1 MYNTSQNYKNY
12 IKEPSRMFESK
23 IILGSRT
30 LNNDDVIQLKT
41 ELQQPSNGF
50 TLGSCISKSLE
61 LTLNND
67 GGAYASVGIVN
78 VSLGLKMGELIEYIP
93 QGIFNIDKVEKT
105 DYTVKVT
112 AYDNM
117 IKFETAY
124 SEKYDNP
131 TLKQVIQQLQDIT
144 GVEFDSSVTIP
155 SYTLNKLSG
164 YTCRE
169 ILGYVASLMGGNAY
183 ITREGKLTIVVPVE
197 VDYTVTSNNY
207 WDYDLEDN
215 TYKIGM
221 LTCQN
226 KLKNDAVDE
235 SDDYE
240 AIEEKNTISAGSLG
254 TDNMELTFINPWM
267 TETILNTVYNK
278 LKSFSFLGYSMK
290 WQGDLSLDVGN
301 IINVID
307 KHGVTR
313 KAFMF
318 SDKIN
323 YNGGLTQETGA
334 KGQTKSSN
342 QFSTVDSPTELDRIS
357 VKVLLAEKAIIQKA
371 NIADLT
377 AVSAKVGTLD
387 VSIATINTALINKAN
402 IDDLNATNANV
413 TNLNAQYA
421 NLSNAIINKADIA
434 DLNATNA
441 NISNLKATV
450 ADISTLVSG
459 NLTSANIHS
468 LVLTA
473 DKVTVQNGFIKNAM
487 IESLDVTKINAGT
500 LNTNKI
506 SVSSSDGGLV
516 IAGATQQF
524 KDKNGKV
531 RIQMGQDAQGNFNFI
546 LVAGDGTTTLID
558 GTGVKANAIAD
569 KLIKTNMVADQAI
582 GSQQI
587 NYSSFVT
594 GFNASTN
601 TNFINASKVAIDLT
615 GQTLDIAFN
624 NMNTTVTSVQST
636 ANTAK
641 STADTASSNANNAVS
656 TANSANTSA
665 STALNNA
672 NSALDTANT
681 AKTTATTA
689 STNASNAVNT
699 ANSANS
705 TANTANTN
713 ASTAVNTANTALST
727 ANNIQVGGRNLLID
741 TDEIKYVNVNIPTS
755 YNVFDPYST
764 YNRKTLRELGFV
776 ANDIVTIS
784 FNWDI
789 DKNGSLSEVYGNF
802 RLEWK
807 GINSSG
813 IDNQYLGLIKN
824 PVDTFSSSNT
834 SGKAIVTTQLTESV
848 LDSHTVRFR
857 IDNSV
862 IAFKVSKMKL
872 EKGNKSTDWTP
883 APEDIDQTIA
893 SVKTVTETNT
903 TSISAI
909 QGQISTLISNTT
921 ITAIDGTT
929 TQLKDAYNGTVNT
942 INSMKTTIGE
952 HTTDINANTKNI
964 TSVTSRTSTLE
975 TNLSSISATL
985 SSTKSTVDTHT
996 TQISTAN
1003 TNITTALNNASSAVS
1018 TANTANTTANSA
1030 KTTATTASTNVA
1042 TLTTTV
1048 TNTTSRVASL
1058 ELTTSGLS
1066 TRVGATETTLTNLSI
1081 GGRNFIKNSNFYI
1094 GSSYWGLTSVATVDT
1109 SFKYNSHNTLKLS
1122 RLGATTDNWYGVQ
1135 QTLSCDC
1142 SQGKI
1147 YTASCYYYIDDISKL
1162 DYGFAFEMKGKT
1174 SSGDVGIASYPTFI
1188 AATAVSKKWT
1198 KISYTFTIN
1207 RNDLTSIF
1215 AYPWIKRNGI
1225 VWFAD
1230 FKLEEGNQAT
1240 SWSPAPEDVQAYTD
1254 TQISSAKSE
1263 IKQTTDSI
1271 SQSVSNIN
1279 SSITTINNTLGNKAE
1294 KSTVESINNSVTSL
1308 NTTLS
1313 GITGRVSTLET
1324 NTTTLTTTLNNLQVG
1339 GRNLVKFSRL
1349 QDLNYYTKANP
1360 NSNLSCVVD
1369 GYLSGFGYLQISST
1383 GFTSNSWT
1391 GFTGKLTETLKEGKQ
1406 YTLSGYYYI
1415 DSSISNDNGMS
1426 IIIKNHANNKA
1437 QGGFDIPRNITDSW
1451 EYFKTTFTA
1460 HNTSYMPHYLYA
1472 HVIRNG
1478 CVRVAKLK
1486 LEEGNQDTSWTP
1498 APEDVENEITT
1509 VRETVTS
1516 NTTEISALKNSISLK
1531 VDSTTLNSYKDTVNG
1546 QINTINSSISS
1557 MQSSIDLQLDSIK
1570 SSVSKTVSTK
1580 NLINNSAFNK
1590 ELGFIN
1596 KSGTNYACR
1605 ISKKSEYTGW
1615 GYTKAPVADD
1625 NVLYIRYDKGGDNY
1639 CEFRDLYAMVKPN
1652 TKYTFSYYY
1661 TLNGPYTAPS
1671 SYLYERNASGFG
1683 KIIYTNPIIIGPDKA
1698 CSRDTWIRYSRTLT
1712 TGSDTDSIMVRFGFH
1727 SNDGSCEMLIAGLQL
1742 EESSSATDWVEGNV
1756 SNIGTVIT
1764 QSPAEVMTA
1773 FNGISQYFQISSD
1786 GAKFGNIATGD
1797 YTSMND
1803 KGLVH
1808 HIGSTGYEYMYV
1820 SGAIYCSLEIPQG
1833 GLKNYKVLYSQ
1844 CDNWNNLKELINGKI
1859 PKVYVVDKHEYPRG
1873 PNMITSSN
1881 VFIEST
1887 DETGFY
1893 VTATIKGS
1901 NVTVNSYLSNDTIL
1915 GSKITNYVSTTT
1927 TTEGTLFLRLL
1938 LLA

>member
-144 GVEFDSSVTIP
+144 GVEFDSSLTIP

-183 ITREGKLTIVVPVE
+183 ITREGKLTIVTPVE

-221 LTCQN
+221 ITCQN

-254 TDNMELTFINPWM
+254 TDNMELTFVNPWM

-473 DKVTVQNGFIKNAM
+473 DKVTVQSGFIKNAM
-487 IESLDVTKINAGT
+487 VESLVADKITSGT
-500 LNTNKI
+500 LNTNKLTI
-506 SVSSSDGGLV
+506 SSNDGGLV
-516 IAGATQQF
+516 MSNSTIQF
-524 KDKNGKV
+524 SDKDKNV
-531 RIQMGQDAQGNFNFI
+531 RVQIGQDTKGDFNFI
-546 LVAGDGTTTLID
+546 VKGTDGRTVLLDSTGLHEGAISD
-558 GTGVKANAIAD
+558 G
-569 KLIKTNMVADQAI
+569 LIKTDMIADN
-582 GSQQI
+582 SI
-587 NYSSFVT
+587 NSNKIDYSSVIS
-594 GFNASTN
+594 GLNADGSN
-601 TNFINASKVAIDLT
+601 YINASKVAIDLT

-624 NMNTTVTSVQST
+624 SVKT
-636 ANTAK
+636 I
-641 STADTASSNANNAVS
+641 AD
-656 TANSANTSA
+656 SANDKIDN
-665 STALNNA
+665 LN
-672 NSALDTANT
+672 
-681 AKTTATTA
+681 
-689 STNASNAVNT
+689 
-699 ANSANS
+699 
-705 TANTANTN
+705 
-713 ASTAVNTANTALST
+713 
-727 ANNIQVGGRNLLID
+727 VGGRNLITNSSFLYD
-741 TDEIKYVNVNIPTS
+741 KLPSTANFSMLTVNNVYFYEFTKNGYHYKATATNGAANSSRGIKINLN
-755 YNVFDPYST
+755 N
-764 YNRKTLRELGFV
+764 LGFSV
-776 ANDIVTIS
+776 GDTITISNDIKGTFGSSNRGLTVMCASSTNNTFYAFISSGTPHNTNISDWKRVSRSYTIPSNIRIETDGS
-784 FNWDI
+784 FYLYI
-789 DKNGSLSEVYGNF
+789 FFGGGTGSEVDAY
-802 RLEWK
+802 
-807 GINSSG
+807 
-813 IDNQYLGLIKN
+813 
-824 PVDTFSSSNT
+824 
-834 SGKAIVTTQLTESV
+834 
-848 LDSHTVRFR
+848 VR
-857 IDNSV
+857 NV
-862 IAFKVSKMKL
+862 KV
-872 EKGNKSTDWTP
+872 EKGNIVTDWTP
-883 APEDIDQTIA
+883 APEDIDSSI
-893 SVKTVTETNT
+893 SDIKNITETNT

-921 ITAIDGTT
+921 VTVDGKEKT
-929 TQLKDAYNGTVNT
+929 LKDAYSGTVQTVNS
-942 INSMKTTIGE
+942 INTTIGE
-952 HTTDINANTKNI
+952 HTSTINTLNGTVSSNSSKI
-964 TSVTSRTSTLE
+964 TSIQTDLNGIKTSV
-975 TNLSSISATL
+975 SSVQSDL
-985 SSTKSTVDTHT
+985 NSTKSQLSSLST
-996 TQISTAN
+996 T
-1003 TNITTALNNASSAVS
+1003 LDGFE
-1018 TANTANTTANSA
+1018 
-1030 KTTATTASTNVA
+1030 
-1042 TLTTTV
+1042 
-1048 TNTTSRVASL
+1048 SRVEVNESNL
-1058 ELTTSGLS
+1058 N
-1066 TRVGATETTLTNLSI
+1066 NLSI
-1081 GGRNFIKNSNFYI
+1081 GGRNYLINTKQTVSIIGTGDGTKEQCEFRDVYADITETGLYTFSCKTDGDFGMVNGSDTVELFLIQDKDYNKKYYHISKSILTIYFTTVGRFWLRFDINKN
-1094 GSSYWGLTSVATVDT
+1094 
-1109 SFKYNSHNTLKLS
+1109 NTTHVFSKLKLEK
-1122 RLGATTDNWYGVQ
+1122 GNKATD
-1135 QTLSCDC
+1135 
-1142 SQGKI
+1142 
-1147 YTASCYYYIDDISKL
+1147 
-1162 DYGFAFEMKGKT
+1162 
-1174 SSGDVGIASYPTFI
+1174 
-1188 AATAVSKKWT
+1188 WT
-1198 KISYTFTIN
+1198 
-1207 RNDLTSIF
+1207 
-1215 AYPWIKRNGI
+1215 
-1225 VWFAD
+1225 
-1230 FKLEEGNQAT
+1230 
-1240 SWSPAPEDVQAYTD
+1240 PAPEDIQAYTD
-1254 TQISSAKSE
+1254 TQIASAKSE

-1271 SQSVSNIN
+1271 SQSVSNISN
-1279 SSITTINNTLGNKAE
+1279 SVTTINNTLGNKAE
-1294 KSTVESINNSVTSL
+1294 KSTVENISNSVTSL
-1308 NTTLS
+1308 NTSIS

-1324 NTTTLTTTLNNLQVG
+1324 NTTTLTTKMNDLNVG
-1339 GRNLVKFSRL
+1339 GKNLILNSDFRNSVNNWSSSHNASKIIITDFSSIGTFPIDVKRCIKITSAIN
-1349 QDLNYYTKANP
+1349 QSYGYIIPYKGNYFGLESEQKYTISFYIFVPSSNIGNAEVRIYYDNSGWNGGSYFCVISERDKWVRKSLTFISDKTYASKTIVAIGLRNTPSSGGDIAYIANP
-1360 NSNLSCVVD
+1360 
-1369 GYLSGFGYLQISST
+1369 
-1383 GFTSNSWT
+1383 
-1391 GFTGKLTETLKEGKQ
+1391 
-1406 YTLSGYYYI
+1406 
-1415 DSSISNDNGMS
+1415 
-1426 IIIKNHANNKA
+1426 
-1437 QGGFDIPRNITDSW
+1437 
-1451 EYFKTTFTA
+1451 
-1460 HNTSYMPHYLYA
+1460 
-1472 HVIRNG
+1472 
-1478 CVRVAKLK
+1478 K
-1486 LEEGNQDTSWTP
+1486 LELGNIPTDWTP
-1498 APEDVENEITT
+1498 APEDVDNSITT
-1509 VRETVTS
+1509 VQETVTS

-1546 QINTINSSISS
+1546 QINTINSSITS

-1915 GSKITNYVSTTT
+1915 GSKITNIVSTTT

>member
-183 ITREGKLTIVVPVE
+183 ITREGKLTIVTPVE

-254 TDNMELTFINPWM
+254 SDNMELTFVNPWM

-473 DKVTVQNGFIKNAM
+473 DKVTVQSGFIKNAM
-487 IESLDVTKINAGT
+487 VESLVADKITSGT
-500 LNTNKI
+500 LNTNKLNI
-506 SVSSSDGGLV
+506 ASNDGGLV
-516 IAGATQQF
+516 LANNTIQF
-524 KDKNGKV
+524 SDKDKNV
-531 RIQMGQDAQGNFNFI
+531 RVQIGQDTKGDFNFI
-546 LVAGDGTTTLID
+546 VKGTDGRTVLLDSTGLHEGAISD
-558 GTGVKANAIAD
+558 G
-569 KLIKTNMVADQAI
+569 LIKTDMIADN
-582 GSQQI
+582 SI
-587 NYSSFVT
+587 NSNKIDYSSVIS
-594 GFNASTN
+594 GLNADGSN
-601 TNFINASKVAIDLT
+601 YINASKVAIDLT

-624 NMNTTVTSVQST
+624 SVKTIADS
-636 ANTAK
+636 ANDKIDNLNVGGVNLFTGTKDFSGTWKDK
-641 STADTASSNANNAVS
+641 SFWTIDGTKYKNFVVMKSSNQWMG
-656 TANSANTSA
+656 
-665 STALNNA
+665 
-672 NSALDTANT
+672 
-681 AKTTATTA
+681 
-689 STNASNAVNT
+689 
-699 ANSANS
+699 
-705 TANTANTN
+705 
-713 ASTAVNTANTALST
+713 LS
-727 ANNIQVGGRNLLID
+727 QFVPFVKG
-741 TDEIKYVNVNIPTS
+741 EKYVLSAYVKCDTGAGVYFYSSEGSVVPSTDNGTKLIGATDDATS
-755 YNVFDPYST
+755 W
-764 YNRKTLRELGFV
+764 RKIYQAF
-776 ANDIVTIS
+776 TITSDGS
-784 FNWDI
+784 F
-789 DKNGSLSEVYGNF
+789 
-802 RLEWK
+802 R
-807 GINSSG
+807 
-813 IDNQYLGLIKN
+813 
-824 PVDTFSSSNT
+824 P
-834 SGKAIVTTQLTESV
+834 
-848 LDSHTVRFR
+848 RFE
-857 IDNSV
+857 NSV
-862 IAFKVSKMKL
+862 DGKMFYICGLKL
-872 EKGNKSTDWTP
+872 EKGNIATDWTP
-883 APEDIDQTIA
+883 APEDIENSISD
-893 SVKTVTETNT
+893 VKSITETNT

-921 ITAIDGTT
+921 VTVDGKEKT
-929 TQLKDAYNGTVNT
+929 LKDAYSGTVQTVNS
-942 INSMKTTIGE
+942 INTTIGE
-952 HTTDINANTKNI
+952 HTSTLNTLNGTVSSNTSKI
-964 TSVTSRTSTLE
+964 TSIQTDLNGVKTSV
-975 TNLSSISATL
+975 SSVQSDL
-985 SSTKSTVDTHT
+985 NSTKSQLSSLST
-996 TQISTAN
+996 TLDGFESRVETTEST
-1003 TNITTALNNASSAVS
+1003 LNNLSVGGKNLLLNSDNGYLDDLGIFDFLSVTYSITDDGWKRMLISNQLSDREIVQNKWVKISEIGYYTESIYVRTDGMITSAS
-1018 TANTANTTANSA
+1018 
-1030 KTTATTASTNVA
+1030 
-1042 TLTTTV
+1042 
-1048 TNTTSRVASL
+1048 
-1058 ELTTSGLS
+1058 
-1066 TRVGATETTLTNLSI
+1066 
-1081 GGRNFIKNSNFYI
+1081 F
-1094 GSSYWGLTSVATVDT
+1094 
-1109 SFKYNSHNTLKLS
+1109 SF
-1122 RLGATTDNWYGVQ
+1122 
-1135 QTLSCDC
+1135 
-1142 SQGKI
+1142 
-1147 YTASCYYYIDDISKL
+1147 
-1162 DYGFAFEMKGKT
+1162 FT
-1174 SSGDVGIASYPTFI
+1174 SSGHDYAVATIKSCGNGVYRLYASKNINVLDKNIRVVDLARVT
-1188 AATAVSKKWT
+1188 
-1198 KISYTFTIN
+1198 TIN
-1207 RNDLTSIF
+1207 ATYL
-1215 AYPWIKRNGI
+1215 
-1225 VWFAD
+1225 D
-1230 FKLEEGNQAT
+1230 FKYPKFEKGSIPT
-1240 SWSPAPEDVQAYTD
+1240 DWTPAPEDVESYTD

-1279 SSITTINNTLGNKAE
+1279 SSITTINSTLGNKAE
-1294 KSTVESINNSVTSL
+1294 KSTVESISNSVTSL
-1308 NTTLS
+1308 DTTLS

-1339 GRNLVKFSRL
+1339 GRNLLRGTRDFKIDSNRINGYGTTLYTITKDEKEDCYVAHYEATGNTSDIWGAFASSLISKDVIGTNKFTISMELKVDSASEWDRQYPFSL
-1349 QDLNYYTKANP
+1349 ELY
-1360 NSNLSCVVD
+1360 NSNKSRIGWTDIHISNLTT
-1369 GYLSGFGYLQISST
+1369 SST
-1383 GFTSNSWT
+1383 LTNGTWITISFTYSLNNNYAWS
-1391 GFTGKLTETLKEGKQ
+1391 
-1406 YTLSGYYYI
+1406 SGA
-1415 DSSISNDNGMS
+1415 S
-1426 IIIKNHANNKA
+1426 
-1437 QGGFDIPRNITDSW
+1437 ITDVKYVGITLRLTRNGSI
-1451 EYFKTTFTA
+1451 YFKK
-1460 HNTSYMPHYLYA
+1460 
-1472 HVIRNG
+1472 
-1478 CVRVAKLK
+1478 CK
-1486 LEEGNQDTSWTP
+1486 LEKGSIPTDWTP

-1509 VRETVTS
+1509 VQETVTS

-1557 MQSSIDLQLDSIK
+1557 MQSSIDLQLGSIT
-1570 SSVSKTVSTK
+1570 SSVSQLKGDNLLKNNYFEQNYNGWGIRNNSTYFSLAIDSDNTFNESNSLRVGCTAVGGSNYNELVISLKQSLSVSTTY
-1580 NLINNSAFNK
+1580 IISF
-1590 ELGFIN
+1590 
-1596 KSGTNYACR
+1596 YA
-1605 ISKKSEYTGW
+1605 KAKSEMTLYFRA
-1615 GYTKAPVADD
+1615 GYGSYVTTKGITVGTEWKQYSTTITTSSSNADAYIYWYLGSIGT
-1625 NVLYIRYDKGGDNY
+1625 LYINSPRVTG
-1639 CEFRDLYAMVKPN
+1639 N
-1652 TKYTFSYYY
+1652 T
-1661 TLNGPYTAPS
+1661 
-1671 SYLYERNASGFG
+1671 
-1683 KIIYTNPIIIGPDKA
+1683 
-1698 CSRDTWIRYSRTLT
+1698 
-1712 TGSDTDSIMVRFGFH
+1712 
-1727 SNDGSCEMLIAGLQL
+1727 
-1742 EESSSATDWVEGNV
+1742 
-1756 SNIGTVIT
+1756 IGTIIT
-1764 QSPAEVMTA
+1764 QSPTEVMTA
-1773 FNGISQYFQISSD
+1773 FNGISKYFEVSSG

-1803 KGLVH
+1803 KGLIH
-1808 HIGSTGYEYMYV
+1808 HVGGSEYEYVYLTYTQPITAV
-1820 SGAIYCSLEIPQG
+1820 LVNSSDWQYFTIEYQDTLKTLLNGRIPKQIIFSGADTSPDDTSSYFEVYCKTYVIVTEITANNFTVKIKGRSRLVAPSYTVSNNQIFLKFKTYYG
-1833 GLKNYKVLYSQ
+1833 GLFSA
-1844 CDNWNNLKELINGKI
+1844 DAII
-1859 PKVYVVDKHEYPRG
+1859 
-1873 PNMITSSN
+1873 I
-1881 VFIEST
+1881 
-1887 DETGFY
+1887 
-1893 VTATIKGS
+1893 A
-1901 NVTVNSYLSNDTIL
+1901 
-1915 GSKITNYVSTTT
+1915 
-1927 TTEGTLFLRLL
+1927 
-1938 LLA
+1938 

>member
-183 ITREGKLTIVVPVE
+183 ITREGKLTIVTPVE

-221 LTCQN
+221 ITCQN

-254 TDNMELTFINPWM
+254 TDNMEITFVNPWM

-313 KAFMF
+313 KALIF
-318 SDKIN
+318 SDKLN
-323 YNGGLTQETGA
+323 YNGGLTQESGA

-371 NIADLT
+371 NIADLN

-487 IESLDVTKINAGT
+487 VESLVADKITSGT
-500 LNTNKI
+500 LNTNKLNI
-506 SVSSSDGGLV
+506 ASNDGGLV
-516 IAGATQQF
+516 LANNTIQF
-524 KDKNGKV
+524 SDKDKNV
-531 RIQMGQDAQGNFNFI
+531 RVQIGQDTKGDFNFI
-546 LVAGDGTTTLID
+546 VKGTDGRTVLLDSTGLHEGAISD
-558 GTGVKANAIAD
+558 G
-569 KLIKTNMVADQAI
+569 LIKTDMIADN
-582 GSQQI
+582 SI
-587 NYSSFVT
+587 NSNKIDYSSVIS
-594 GFNASTN
+594 GLNADGSN
-601 TNFINASKVAIDLT
+601 YINASKVAIDLT

-624 NMNTTVTSVQST
+624 SIKTI
-636 ANTAK
+636 
-641 STADTASSNANNAVS
+641 
-656 TANSANTSA
+656 ANSANDKIDN
-665 STALNNA
+665 LN
-672 NSALDTANT
+672 
-681 AKTTATTA
+681 
-689 STNASNAVNT
+689 
-699 ANSANS
+699 
-705 TANTANTN
+705 
-713 ASTAVNTANTALST
+713 
-727 ANNIQVGGRNLLID
+727 VGGVNLFTGTKDFSGTWKDKSFWTID
-741 TDEIKYVNVNIPTS
+741 GTKYKNFVVMKSSNQWMGLSQFVPFVKGEKYVISAYVKCDTGAGVYFYSSEGSVVPSTDNGTKLIGATDDATS
-755 YNVFDPYST
+755 W
-764 YNRKTLRELGFV
+764 RKIYQAF
-776 ANDIVTIS
+776 TITSDGS
-784 FNWDI
+784 F
-789 DKNGSLSEVYGNF
+789 
-802 RLEWK
+802 R
-807 GINSSG
+807 
-813 IDNQYLGLIKN
+813 
-824 PVDTFSSSNT
+824 P
-834 SGKAIVTTQLTESV
+834 
-848 LDSHTVRFR
+848 RFE
-857 IDNSV
+857 NSV
-862 IAFKVSKMKL
+862 DGKMFYICGLKL
-872 EKGNKSTDWTP
+872 EKGNIATDWTP
-883 APEDIDQTIA
+883 APEDIENSISD
-893 SVKTVTETNT
+893 VKSITETNT

-921 ITAIDGTT
+921 VTVGGKEKT
-929 TQLKDAYNGTVNT
+929 LKDAYSGTVQTVNS
-942 INSMKTTIGE
+942 INTTIGE
-952 HTTDINANTKNI
+952 HTSTLNTLNGTVSSNTSKI
-964 TSVTSRTSTLE
+964 TSIQTDLNGVKTSVSSVQSDLNSTKSQ
-975 TNLSSISATL
+975 LSSL
-985 SSTKSTVDTHT
+985 SSTLDGFE
-996 TQISTAN
+996 
-1003 TNITTALNNASSAVS
+1003 
-1018 TANTANTTANSA
+1018 
-1030 KTTATTASTNVA
+1030 
-1042 TLTTTV
+1042 
-1048 TNTTSRVASL
+1048 SRV
-1058 ELTTSGLS
+1058 E
-1066 TRVGATETTLTNLSI
+1066 ATESNFNNLSI
-1081 GGRNFIKNSNFYI
+1081 GGRNLLKNTAYRNDITGTYNRGTYHIISRDTTNSYNCNNSLKIECKIASMSGSQDIWQYLYDVVIVDMNVLVSFYI
-1094 GSSYWGLTSVATVDT
+1094 KGSIASSGWIRFGGGGSSGGIKTFSI
-1109 SFKYNSHNTLKLS
+1109 
-1122 RLGATTDNWYGVQ
+1122 TTDWKFVTVNLGKVTMTGTKGNVELIYGFN
-1135 QTLSCDC
+1135 SI
-1142 SQGKI
+1142 GI
-1147 YTASCYYYIDDISKL
+1147 YYINS
-1162 DYGFAFEMKGKT
+1162 M
-1174 SSGDVGIASYPTFI
+1174 
-1188 AATAVSKKWT
+1188 
-1198 KISYTFTIN
+1198 
-1207 RNDLTSIF
+1207 
-1215 AYPWIKRNGI
+1215 
-1225 VWFAD
+1225 
-1230 FKLEEGNQAT
+1230 KLEYGTKAT
-1240 SWSPAPEDVQAYTD
+1240 DWTPAPEDIETYTD

-1279 SSITTINNTLGNKAE
+1279 SSITTINSTLGNKAE
-1294 KSTVESINNSVTSL
+1294 KSTVESISNSVTSL
-1308 NTTLS
+1308 DTTLN
-1313 GITGRVSTLET
+1313 GITGRVSSLET
-1324 NTTTLTTTLNNLQVG
+1324 NTTTLTTKLNNLNVG
-1339 GRNLVKFSRL
+1339 GRNLITNSSFLYYKLPETANFFMYTVNNVYFYEFTKNGYHYKATATNGAVNSSRGIRV
-1349 QDLNYYTKANP
+1349 
-1360 NSNLSCVVD
+1360 NSNNIGVNVGDTISISFD
-1369 GYLSGFGYLQISST
+1369 IKGTFGI
-1383 GFTSNSWT
+1383 SNSGICIMCATTTNSNFYASVNFGKPHDTNISDWKRVSRN
-1391 GFTGKLTETLKEGKQ
+1391 FT
-1406 YTLSGYYYI
+1406 I
-1415 DSSISNDNGMS
+1415 PNN
-1426 IIIKNHANNKA
+1426 IKIEAD
-1437 QGGFDIPRNITDSW
+1437 GSF
-1451 EYFKTTFTA
+1451 
-1460 HNTSYMPHYLYA
+1460 YLYIFFGGGTGSE
-1472 HVIRNG
+1472 VDVYVRN
-1478 CVRVAKLK
+1478 VKVEK
-1486 LEEGNQDTSWTP
+1486 GNIATDWTP

-1509 VRETVTS
+1509 VQETVTS

-1615 GYTKAPVADD
+1615 GYVNAPVADD

-1639 CEFRDLYAMVKPN
+1639 CEFRDLYGMVKPN

-1661 TLNGPYTAPS
+1661 TLNGPYTTPS
-1671 SYLYERNASGFG
+1671 SFLYERNASGFG
-1683 KIIYTNPIIIGPDKA
+1683 KINYTNPIIIGPDKV
-1698 CSRDTWIRYSRTLT
+1698 CNRNTWIRYSKTFT
-1712 TGSDTDSIMVRFGFH
+1712 TGADTESLMVRFGFH
-1727 SNDGSCEMLIAGLQL
+1727 SNEGSCEMLIAGLQL

-1764 QSPAEVMTA
+1764 QSPTEVMTA
-1773 FNGISQYFQISSD
+1773 FNGISKYFEVSSG

-1803 KGLVH
+1803 KGLIH
-1808 HIGSTGYEYMYV
+1808 HVGGSEYEYVYLTYTQPITAV
-1820 SGAIYCSLEIPQG
+1820 LVNSSDWQYFTIEYQDTLKTLLNGRIPKQIIFSGADTSPDDTSSYFEVYCKTYVIVTEITANNFTVKIKGRSRLVAPSYTVSNNQIFLKFKTYYG
-1833 GLKNYKVLYSQ
+1833 GLFSA
-1844 CDNWNNLKELINGKI
+1844 DAII
-1859 PKVYVVDKHEYPRG
+1859 
-1873 PNMITSSN
+1873 I
-1881 VFIEST
+1881 
-1887 DETGFY
+1887 
-1893 VTATIKGS
+1893 A
-1901 NVTVNSYLSNDTIL
+1901 
-1915 GSKITNYVSTTT
+1915 
-1927 TTEGTLFLRLL
+1927 
-1938 LLA
+1938 

>member
-183 ITREGKLTIVVPVE
+183 ITREGKFTIATPVE

-240 AIEEKNTISAGSLG
+240 AIEEKNTISTGSLG
-254 TDNMELTFINPWM
+254 IDNMELTFVNPWM

-313 KAFMF
+313 KALIS
-318 SDKIN
+318 SDKLN
-323 YNGGLTQETGA
+323 YNGGLTQESGA

-377 AVSAKVGTLD
+377 AVSARVGTLD

-487 IESLDVTKINAGT
+487 VESLVADKITSGT
-500 LNTNKI
+500 LNTNKLTI
-506 SVSSSDGGLV
+506 SSNDGGLV
-516 IAGATQQF
+516 MSNSTIQF
-524 KDKNGKV
+524 SDKDKNV
-531 RIQMGQDAQGNFNFI
+531 RVQIGQDTKGDFNFI
-546 LVAGDGTTTLID
+546 VKGTDGRTVLLDSTGLHEGAISD
-558 GTGVKANAIAD
+558 G
-569 KLIKTNMVADQAI
+569 LIKTDMIADN
-582 GSQQI
+582 SI
-587 NYSSFVT
+587 NSNKIDYSSVIS
-594 GFNASTN
+594 GLNADGSN
-601 TNFINASKVAIDLT
+601 YINASKVAIDLT
-615 GQTLDIAFN
+615 RQTLDIAFN
-624 NMNTTVTSVQST
+624 SVKT
-636 ANTAK
+636 I
-641 STADTASSNANNAVS
+641 AD
-656 TANSANTSA
+656 SANDKIDN
-665 STALNNA
+665 LN
-672 NSALDTANT
+672 
-681 AKTTATTA
+681 
-689 STNASNAVNT
+689 
-699 ANSANS
+699 
-705 TANTANTN
+705 
-713 ASTAVNTANTALST
+713 
-727 ANNIQVGGRNLLID
+727 VGGRNLLLNSAVTNILAPWLGSHGSKITRL
-741 TDEIKYVNVNIPTS
+741 TDSTSEI
-755 YNVFDPYST
+755 
-764 YNRKTLRELGFV
+764 
-776 ANDIVTIS
+776 
-784 FNWDI
+784 
-789 DKNGSLSEVYGNF
+789 
-802 RLEWK
+802 
-807 GINSSG
+807 
-813 IDNQYLGLIKN
+813 GLPIGATNCIKN
-824 PVDTFSSSNT
+824 SLINGQVF
-834 SGKAIVTTQLTESV
+834 GFTTQELILLLNTEY
-848 LDSHTVRFR
+848 TVSFWVYAPKETVGNVGVYIYYSNEGWQGITGTSTIVRDKWVKVTASFKTNATYPNT
-857 IDNSV
+857 I
-862 IAFKVSKMKL
+862 IAVGVSKGQYGDFTYSALGKL
-872 EKGNKSTDWTP
+872 EQGNIVTDWTP
-883 APEDIDQTIA
+883 APEDIENSISD
-893 SVKTVTETNT
+893 VKSLTETNT

-921 ITAIDGTT
+921 VTVDGKEKT
-929 TQLKDAYNGTVNT
+929 LKDAYSGTVQTVNS
-942 INSMKTTIGE
+942 INTTIGE
-952 HTTDINANTKNI
+952 HTSTLNTLNGTVSSNSSKITSIQTDLNGIKTSVSSVQSDLNSTKNQ
-964 TSVTSRTSTLE
+964 
-975 TNLSSISATL
+975 LSSL
-985 SSTKSTVDTHT
+985 ST
-996 TQISTAN
+996 TIDGFQ
-1003 TNITTALNNASSAVS
+1003 
-1018 TANTANTTANSA
+1018 
-1030 KTTATTASTNVA
+1030 
-1042 TLTTTV
+1042 
-1048 TNTTSRVASL
+1048 SRV
-1058 ELTTSGLS
+1058 ES
-1066 TRVGATETTLTNLSI
+1066 TESNLNNLSI
-1081 GGRNFIKNSNFYI
+1081 GGRNYLINTKQTVCIIGTGDGTKEQCEFRDVYADITETGLYTFSCKTDGDFGMVNGSDTVELFLIQDKDYNKKYYNISKSILTIYFTTVGRFWLRFDINKN
-1094 GSSYWGLTSVATVDT
+1094 
-1109 SFKYNSHNTLKLS
+1109 NTTHVFSKLKLEK
-1122 RLGATTDNWYGVQ
+1122 GNKATD
-1135 QTLSCDC
+1135 
-1142 SQGKI
+1142 
-1147 YTASCYYYIDDISKL
+1147 
-1162 DYGFAFEMKGKT
+1162 
-1174 SSGDVGIASYPTFI
+1174 
-1188 AATAVSKKWT
+1188 WT
-1198 KISYTFTIN
+1198 
-1207 RNDLTSIF
+1207 
-1215 AYPWIKRNGI
+1215 
-1225 VWFAD
+1225 
-1230 FKLEEGNQAT
+1230 
-1240 SWSPAPEDVQAYTD
+1240 PAPEDIETYTD
-1254 TQISSAKSE
+1254 TQISSAKTE

-1271 SQSVSNIN
+1271 SQSVSSIN
-1279 SSITTINNTLGNKAE
+1279 SNITTINNTLGNKAE
-1294 KSTVESINNSVTSL
+1294 KSTVESISNSVTSL
-1308 NTTLS
+1308 NTTLN
-1313 GITGRVSTLET
+1313 GITGRVSSLET
-1324 NTTTLTTTLNNLQVG
+1324 NTKTLTTKLNNLNVG
-1339 GRNLVKFSRL
+1339 GRNLITDSSFLYDALPKTANFALLTVNNISFYEFTKNGLHYKAIATNGALNSSRGIRV
-1349 QDLNYYTKANP
+1349 
-1360 NSNLSCVVD
+1360 NSNNIGVNVGD
-1369 GYLSGFGYLQISST
+1369 TIT
-1383 GFTSNSWT
+1383 
-1391 GFTGKLTETLKEGKQ
+1391 
-1406 YTLSGYYYI
+1406 
-1415 DSSISNDNGMS
+1415 ISNDIKGTFGSSNNGLTVMCAS
-1426 IIIKNHANNKA
+1426 TTSANFWAIQSPSTPHDTNISNWKRVSRNFTIPNNIKIEAD
-1437 QGGFDIPRNITDSW
+1437 GSF
-1451 EYFKTTFTA
+1451 
-1460 HNTSYMPHYLYA
+1460 YLYIFFGGGTGSE
-1472 HVIRNG
+1472 VDVYVRNVKIEKG
-1478 CVRVAKLK
+1478 DIAT
-1486 LEEGNQDTSWTP
+1486 DWTP
-1498 APEDVENEITT
+1498 APEDIDNSITT
-1509 VRETVTS
+1509 VQETVTS

-1546 QINTINSSISS
+1546 QINTINSSITS

-1615 GYTKAPVADD
+1615 GYVNAPVADD

-1639 CEFRDLYAMVKPN
+1639 CEFRDLYGMVKPN

-1661 TLNGPYTAPS
+1661 TLNGPYTTPS
-1671 SYLYERNASGFG
+1671 SFLYERNASGFG
-1683 KIIYTNPIIIGPDKA
+1683 KINFTNPIIIGPDKV
-1698 CSRDTWIRYSRTLT
+1698 CNRNTWIRYSKTFT
-1712 TGSDTDSIMVRFGFH
+1712 TGADTESLMVRFGFH
-1727 SNDGSCEMLIAGLQL
+1727 SNEGSCEMLIAGLQL

-1764 QSPAEVMTA
+1764 QSPTAVKTA
-1773 FNGISQYFQISSD
+1773 FNGISQYFEVSES

-1803 KGLVH
+1803 KGLIH
-1808 HIGSTGYEYMYV
+1808 HVGGSEYEYVYLTYTQPITAV
-1820 SGAIYCSLEIPQG
+1820 LVNSSDWQYFTIEYQDTLKTLLNGRIPKQIIFSGADTSPDDTSSYFEVYCKTYVIVTEITANNFTVKIKGRSRLVAPSYTVSNNQIFLKFKTYYG
-1833 GLKNYKVLYSQ
+1833 GLFSA
-1844 CDNWNNLKELINGKI
+1844 DAII
-1859 PKVYVVDKHEYPRG
+1859 
-1873 PNMITSSN
+1873 I
-1881 VFIEST
+1881 
-1887 DETGFY
+1887 
-1893 VTATIKGS
+1893 A
-1901 NVTVNSYLSNDTIL
+1901 
-1915 GSKITNYVSTTT
+1915 
-1927 TTEGTLFLRLL
+1927 
-1938 LLA
+1938 

>member
-183 ITREGKLTIVVPVE
+183 ITREGKLTIVTPVE

-254 TDNMELTFINPWM
+254 SDNMELTFVNPWM

-487 IESLDVTKINAGT
+487 VESLVADKITSGT
-500 LNTNKI
+500 LNTNKLNI
-506 SVSSSDGGLV
+506 ASNDGGLV
-516 IAGATQQF
+516 LANNTIQF
-524 KDKNGKV
+524 SDKDKNV
-531 RIQMGQDAQGNFNFI
+531 RVQIGQDTKGDFNFI
-546 LVAGDGTTTLID
+546 VKGTDGRTVLLDSTGLHEGAISD
-558 GTGVKANAIAD
+558 G
-569 KLIKTNMVADQAI
+569 LIKTDMIADN
-582 GSQQI
+582 SI
-587 NYSSFVT
+587 NSNKIDYSSVIS
-594 GFNASTN
+594 GLNADGSN
-601 TNFINASKVAIDLT
+601 YINASKVAIDLT

-624 NMNTTVTSVQST
+624 SVKT
-636 ANTAK
+636 I
-641 STADTASSNANNAVS
+641 
-656 TANSANTSA
+656 ANSAN
-665 STALNNA
+665 
-672 NSALDTANT
+672 
-681 AKTTATTA
+681 
-689 STNASNAVNT
+689 
-699 ANSANS
+699 
-705 TANTANTN
+705 
-713 ASTAVNTANTALST
+713 
-727 ANNIQVGGRNLLID
+727 
-741 TDEIKYVNVNIPTS
+741 
-755 YNVFDPYST
+755 
-764 YNRKTLRELGFV
+764 
-776 ANDIVTIS
+776 
-784 FNWDI
+784 
-789 DKNGSLSEVYGNF
+789 DK
-802 RLEWK
+802 
-807 GINSSG
+807 
-813 IDNQYLGLIKN
+813 IDN
-824 PVDTFSSSNT
+824 
-834 SGKAIVTTQLTESV
+834 
-848 LDSHTVRFR
+848 
-857 IDNSV
+857 
-862 IAFKVSKMKL
+862 
-872 EKGNKSTDWTP
+872 
-883 APEDIDQTIA
+883 
-893 SVKTVTETNT
+893 
-903 TSISAI
+903 
-909 QGQISTLISNTT
+909 
-921 ITAIDGTT
+921 
-929 TQLKDAYNGTVNT
+929 
-942 INSMKTTIGE
+942 
-952 HTTDINANTKNI
+952 
-964 TSVTSRTSTLE
+964 
-975 TNLSSISATL
+975 
-985 SSTKSTVDTHT
+985 
-996 TQISTAN
+996 
-1003 TNITTALNNASSAVS
+1003 LN
-1018 TANTANTTANSA
+1018 
-1030 KTTATTASTNVA
+1030 
-1042 TLTTTV
+1042 
-1048 TNTTSRVASL
+1048 
-1058 ELTTSGLS
+1058 
-1066 TRVGATETTLTNLSI
+1066 
-1081 GGRNFIKNSNFYI
+1081 
-1094 GSSYWGLTSVATVDT
+1094 
-1109 SFKYNSHNTLKLS
+1109 
-1122 RLGATTDNWYGVQ
+1122 
-1135 QTLSCDC
+1135 
-1142 SQGKI
+1142 
-1147 YTASCYYYIDDISKL
+1147 
-1162 DYGFAFEMKGKT
+1162 
-1174 SSGDVGIASYPTFI
+1174 
-1188 AATAVSKKWT
+1188 
-1198 KISYTFTIN
+1198 
-1207 RNDLTSIF
+1207 
-1215 AYPWIKRNGI
+1215 
-1225 VWFAD
+1225 
-1230 FKLEEGNQAT
+1230 
-1240 SWSPAPEDVQAYTD
+1240 
-1254 TQISSAKSE
+1254 
-1263 IKQTTDSI
+1263 
-1271 SQSVSNIN
+1271 
-1279 SSITTINNTLGNKAE
+1279 
-1294 KSTVESINNSVTSL
+1294 
-1308 NTTLS
+1308 
-1313 GITGRVSTLET
+1313 
-1324 NTTTLTTTLNNLQVG
+1324 VG

-1360 NSNLSCVVD
+1360 NSNFSCVVD

-1383 GFTSNSWT
+1383 GFTSNTWT

-1426 IIIKNHANNKA
+1426 IIIKNHANNKV

-1472 HVIRNG
+1472 YVIRNG

-1498 APEDVENEITT
+1498 APEDVDSSISDIKTITETNTTSISAIQGQISTLISNTTVTVDGKEKTLKDAYSGTVQTVNSINTTIGEHTSTINTLNGTVSSNSSKITSIQTDLNGVKTSVSSVQSDLNSTKSQLSSLSTTLDGFESRVEATESNLNSLSIGGRNYLINTKQTVSIIGTGDGTKEQCEFRDVYADITETGLYTFSCKTDGDFGMVNGSDTVELFLIQDKDYNKKYYHISKSILTIYFTTVGRFWLRFDINKNNTTHVFSKLKLEKGNKATDWTPAPEDVEAYTDTQISSAKTEIKQTTDSISQSVSNINSSITTINSTLGNKAEKSTVESINNSVTSLNTTLNGITGRVSSLETNTTTLTTTINNLSVGGRNLVLNSAPKTNNWSWAGLSGTRSLVADTVAPYGYVMKATFSAVGTSGGGMYKVPKEKLTVGTKYSWSVWLKSSKSMTIEVGMEQGGIKYCAVTTSWQKFTHTFVAADKSNYAFVMYAKGSIASGDYYFAHSIKVEEGTMSTDWTPAPEDVENEITT
-1509 VRETVTS
+1509 VQETVTS

-1570 SSVSKTVSTK
+1570 SSVSKTISTK

-1596 KSGTNYACR
+1596 KTGTNYACR

-1615 GYTKAPVADD
+1615 GYVNAPVADD

-1639 CEFRDLYAMVKPN
+1639 CEFRDLYGMVKPN

-1661 TLNGPYTAPS
+1661 TLNGPYTTPS
-1671 SYLYERNASGFG
+1671 SFLYERNASGFG
-1683 KIIYTNPIIIGPDKA
+1683 KINYTNPIIIGPDKV
-1698 CSRDTWIRYSRTLT
+1698 CNRNTWIRYSKTFT
-1712 TGSDTDSIMVRFGFH
+1712 TGADTESLMVRFGFH

-1764 QSPAEVMTA
+1764 QSPTAVKTA
-1773 FNGISQYFQISSD
+1773 FNGISQYFEVSES
-1786 GAKFGNIATGD
+1786 GAKFGNIATGNYTLFDDNGLRHYVNSREMNYLYVVHYFEFTVKLKEKTIALNDAQKAVGKTLSPASVPNLSFNEFAD
-1797 YTSMND
+1797 YYTIEFD
-1803 KGLVH
+1803 D
-1808 HIGSTGYEYMYV
+1808 E
-1820 SGAIYCSLEIPQG
+1820 
-1833 GLKNYKVLYSQ
+1833 
-1844 CDNWNNLKELINGKI
+1844 LKELLNG
-1859 PKVYVVDKHEYPRG
+1859 YPARKLV
-1873 PNMITSSN
+1873 NITYGYSGSFSDSLSSGEQLYGSSN
-1881 VFIEST
+1881 YKWEFVSAT
-1887 DETGFY
+1887 SNS
-1893 VTATIKGS
+1893 ATIKAGRCDKVFYVETDKLGNKWYTAQRNVCGS
-1901 NVTVNSYLSNDTIL
+1901 SLIVKCLV
-1915 GSKITNYVSTTT
+1915 
-1927 TTEGTLFLRLL
+1927 
-1938 LLA
+1938 LA

>member
-183 ITREGKLTIVVPVE
+183 ITREGKLTIVTPVE

-221 LTCQN
+221 ITCQN

-254 TDNMELTFINPWM
+254 TDNMEITFVNPWM

-313 KAFMF
+313 KALIF
-318 SDKIN
+318 SDKLN
-323 YNGGLTQETGA
+323 YNGGLTQESGA

-371 NIADLT
+371 NIADLN

-487 IESLDVTKINAGT
+487 VESLVADKITSGT
-500 LNTNKI
+500 LNTNKLNI
-506 SVSSSDGGLV
+506 ASNDGGLV
-516 IAGATQQF
+516 LANNTIQF
-524 KDKNGKV
+524 SDKDKNV
-531 RIQMGQDAQGNFNFI
+531 RVQIGQDTKGDFNFI
-546 LVAGDGTTTLID
+546 VKGTDGRTVLLDSTGLHEGAISD
-558 GTGVKANAIAD
+558 G
-569 KLIKTNMVADQAI
+569 LIKTDMIADN
-582 GSQQI
+582 SI
-587 NYSSFVT
+587 NSNKIDYSSVIS
-594 GFNASTN
+594 GLNADGSN
-601 TNFINASKVAIDLT
+601 YINASKIAIDLT

-624 NMNTTVTSVQST
+624 SVKT
-636 ANTAK
+636 I
-641 STADTASSNANNAVS
+641 
-656 TANSANTSA
+656 ANSAN
-665 STALNNA
+665 
-672 NSALDTANT
+672 
-681 AKTTATTA
+681 
-689 STNASNAVNT
+689 
-699 ANSANS
+699 
-705 TANTANTN
+705 
-713 ASTAVNTANTALST
+713 
-727 ANNIQVGGRNLLID
+727 
-741 TDEIKYVNVNIPTS
+741 
-755 YNVFDPYST
+755 
-764 YNRKTLRELGFV
+764 
-776 ANDIVTIS
+776 
-784 FNWDI
+784 
-789 DKNGSLSEVYGNF
+789 DK
-802 RLEWK
+802 
-807 GINSSG
+807 
-813 IDNQYLGLIKN
+813 IDN
-824 PVDTFSSSNT
+824 
-834 SGKAIVTTQLTESV
+834 
-848 LDSHTVRFR
+848 
-857 IDNSV
+857 
-862 IAFKVSKMKL
+862 
-872 EKGNKSTDWTP
+872 
-883 APEDIDQTIA
+883 
-893 SVKTVTETNT
+893 
-903 TSISAI
+903 
-909 QGQISTLISNTT
+909 
-921 ITAIDGTT
+921 
-929 TQLKDAYNGTVNT
+929 
-942 INSMKTTIGE
+942 
-952 HTTDINANTKNI
+952 
-964 TSVTSRTSTLE
+964 
-975 TNLSSISATL
+975 
-985 SSTKSTVDTHT
+985 
-996 TQISTAN
+996 
-1003 TNITTALNNASSAVS
+1003 LN
-1018 TANTANTTANSA
+1018 
-1030 KTTATTASTNVA
+1030 
-1042 TLTTTV
+1042 
-1048 TNTTSRVASL
+1048 
-1058 ELTTSGLS
+1058 
-1066 TRVGATETTLTNLSI
+1066 
-1081 GGRNFIKNSNFYI
+1081 
-1094 GSSYWGLTSVATVDT
+1094 
-1109 SFKYNSHNTLKLS
+1109 
-1122 RLGATTDNWYGVQ
+1122 
-1135 QTLSCDC
+1135 
-1142 SQGKI
+1142 
-1147 YTASCYYYIDDISKL
+1147 
-1162 DYGFAFEMKGKT
+1162 
-1174 SSGDVGIASYPTFI
+1174 
-1188 AATAVSKKWT
+1188 
-1198 KISYTFTIN
+1198 
-1207 RNDLTSIF
+1207 
-1215 AYPWIKRNGI
+1215 
-1225 VWFAD
+1225 
-1230 FKLEEGNQAT
+1230 
-1240 SWSPAPEDVQAYTD
+1240 
-1254 TQISSAKSE
+1254 
-1263 IKQTTDSI
+1263 
-1271 SQSVSNIN
+1271 
-1279 SSITTINNTLGNKAE
+1279 
-1294 KSTVESINNSVTSL
+1294 
-1308 NTTLS
+1308 
-1313 GITGRVSTLET
+1313 
-1324 NTTTLTTTLNNLQVG
+1324 VG

-1383 GFTSNSWT
+1383 GFTSNTWT
-1391 GFTGKLTETLKEGKQ
+1391 GFTGKLTETLKEGEQ

-1426 IIIKNHANNKA
+1426 IIIKNHANNKV

-1472 HVIRNG
+1472 YVIRNG

-1498 APEDVENEITT
+1498 APEDVDSSISDIKTITETNTTSISAIQGQISTLISNTTVTVDGKEKTLKDAYSGTVQTVNSINTTIGEHTSTLNTLNGTVSSNSSKITSIQTDLNGIKTSVSSVQSDLNSTKSQLSSLSTTLDGFESRVETTESNLNNLSIGGRNLIRTSYIVNRECSSFLYDSSNGIWTCVAPKASSAWGRGFYISSGGKIPVERGKTLLISLEVNPSIDCTWSADVNNSYAGNQGGNDNDDLTKRHNSSRTLLANTWTKCWFSYTAKSNVSYDLFDSSSNWGIVTTSLSNDVLFKFRNVKGEYGNTPTDWTPAPEDVQDYTDTQISSAKTEIKQTTDSISQSVSNINSSITTINSTLGNKAEKSTVESINNSVTSLNTTLNGITGRVSSLETNTTTLTTTINNLSVGGRNLVLNSAPKTNNWSWAGLSGTRSLVADTVAPYGYVMKATFSAIGTSGGGMYKVPKEKLTVGTKYSWSVWLKSSKSMTIEVGMEQGGIKYCAVTTSWQKFTHTFVAADKSNYAFVMYAKGSIASGDYYFAHSIKVEEGTMSTDWTPAPEDVENEITT
-1509 VRETVTS
+1509 VQETVTS

-1546 QINTINSSISS
+1546 QINTINSSITS

-1615 GYTKAPVADD
+1615 GYVNAPVADD

-1639 CEFRDLYAMVKPN
+1639 CEFRDLYGMVKPN

-1661 TLNGPYTAPS
+1661 TLNGPYTTPS
-1671 SYLYERNASGFG
+1671 SFLYERNASGFG
-1683 KIIYTNPIIIGPDKA
+1683 KINFTNPIIIGPDKV
-1698 CSRDTWIRYSRTLT
+1698 CNRNTWIRYSKTFT
-1712 TGSDTDSIMVRFGFH
+1712 TGADTESLMVRFGFH
-1727 SNDGSCEMLIAGLQL
+1727 SNEGSCEMLIAGLQL

-1764 QSPAEVMTA
+1764 QSPTDVKTA
-1773 FNGISQYFQISSD
+1773 FNGISQYFEVSES

-1797 YTSMND
+1797 YMAFNDRGLVRYIANQEKRYIYMVQQRTFEKTLDNQTPSLTSAQLNVGKTNNWDDISNNIPKAKDYAQTFTLYFDNELVSLLAGYAPNNQVPLEIFTSNPSNLSYSGISSGSQNGVVGEDYVSSVYTEIISMTPTSITFKAARICCVYEVTVDKLGLIKYYQFKRNYAGGKMTW
-1803 KGLVH
+1803 KGL
-1808 HIGSTGYEYMYV
+1808 
-1820 SGAIYCSLEIPQG
+1820 
-1833 GLKNYKVLYSQ
+1833 
-1844 CDNWNNLKELINGKI
+1844 
-1859 PKVYVVDKHEYPRG
+1859 
-1873 PNMITSSN
+1873 
-1881 VFIEST
+1881 
-1887 DETGFY
+1887 
-1893 VTATIKGS
+1893 
-1901 NVTVNSYLSNDTIL
+1901 
-1915 GSKITNYVSTTT
+1915 
-1927 TTEGTLFLRLL
+1927 LF
-1938 LLA
+1938 A

>member
-61 LTLNND
+61 LTLNNN

-183 ITREGKLTIVVPVE
+183 ITREGKLTIVTPVE

-254 TDNMELTFINPWM
+254 TDNMELTFVNPWM

-473 DKVTVQNGFIKNAM
+473 DKVTVQSGFIKNAM
-487 IESLDVTKINAGT
+487 VESLVADKITSGT
-500 LNTNKI
+500 LNTNKLNI
-506 SVSSSDGGLV
+506 ASNDGGLV
-516 IAGATQQF
+516 LANNTIQF
-524 KDKNGKV
+524 SDKDKNV
-531 RIQMGQDAQGNFNFI
+531 RVQIGQDTKGDFNFI
-546 LVAGDGTTTLID
+546 VKGTDGRTVLLDSTGLHEGAISD
-558 GTGVKANAIAD
+558 G
-569 KLIKTNMVADQAI
+569 LIKTDMIADN
-582 GSQQI
+582 SI
-587 NYSSFVT
+587 NSNKIDYSSVIS
-594 GFNASTN
+594 GLNADGSN
-601 TNFINASKVAIDLT
+601 YINASKVAIDLT

-624 NMNTTVTSVQST
+624 SVKTIADS
-636 ANTAK
+636 ANDKIDNLNVGGVNLFTGTKDFSGTWKDK
-641 STADTASSNANNAVS
+641 SFWTIDGTKYKNFVVMKSSNQWMG
-656 TANSANTSA
+656 
-665 STALNNA
+665 
-672 NSALDTANT
+672 
-681 AKTTATTA
+681 
-689 STNASNAVNT
+689 
-699 ANSANS
+699 
-705 TANTANTN
+705 
-713 ASTAVNTANTALST
+713 LS
-727 ANNIQVGGRNLLID
+727 QFVPFVKG
-741 TDEIKYVNVNIPTS
+741 EKYVLSAYVKCDTGAGVYFYSSEGSVVPSTDNGTKLIGATDNATS
-755 YNVFDPYST
+755 W
-764 YNRKTLRELGFV
+764 RKIYQAF
-776 ANDIVTIS
+776 TITSDGS
-784 FNWDI
+784 F
-789 DKNGSLSEVYGNF
+789 
-802 RLEWK
+802 R
-807 GINSSG
+807 
-813 IDNQYLGLIKN
+813 
-824 PVDTFSSSNT
+824 P
-834 SGKAIVTTQLTESV
+834 
-848 LDSHTVRFR
+848 RFE
-857 IDNSV
+857 NSV
-862 IAFKVSKMKL
+862 DGKMFYICGLKL
-872 EKGNKSTDWTP
+872 EKGNIATDWTP
-883 APEDIDQTIA
+883 APEDIENSISD
-893 SVKTVTETNT
+893 VKSITETNT

-921 ITAIDGTT
+921 VTVDGKEKT
-929 TQLKDAYNGTVNT
+929 LKDAYSGTVQTVNS
-942 INSMKTTIGE
+942 INTTIGE
-952 HTTDINANTKNI
+952 HTSTLNTLNGTVSSNTSKI
-964 TSVTSRTSTLE
+964 TSIQTDLNGVKTSV
-975 TNLSSISATL
+975 SSVQSDL
-985 SSTKSTVDTHT
+985 NSTKSQLSSLST
-996 TQISTAN
+996 T
-1003 TNITTALNNASSAVS
+1003 LDGFE
-1018 TANTANTTANSA
+1018 
-1030 KTTATTASTNVA
+1030 
-1042 TLTTTV
+1042 
-1048 TNTTSRVASL
+1048 SRV
-1058 ELTTSGLS
+1058 
-1066 TRVGATETTLTNLSI
+1066 ETTESNLNNLSI
-1081 GGRNFIKNSNFYI
+1081 GGRNLVI
-1094 GSSYWGLTSVATVDT
+1094 GSDFSSLNTTYWTTRNSMYTLSIDNVNEYNN
-1109 SFKYNSHNTLKLS
+1109 YNSLKIIS
-1122 RLGATTDNWYGVQ
+1122 
-1135 QTLSCDC
+1135 
-1142 SQGKI
+1142 
-1147 YTASCYYYIDDISKL
+1147 TASGSIGADIQVKTTLTAKKGMKFMFSFYAKSSVSCNLSLRWGYTTLLNYETVSISMDWTEYNVYLQTENMTQDWDCFYLYL
-1162 DYGFAFEMKGKT
+1162 DT
-1174 SSGDVGIASYPTFI
+1174 
-1188 AATAVSKKWT
+1188 AATC
-1198 KISYTFTIN
+1198 
-1207 RNDLTSIF
+1207 
-1215 AYPWIKRNGI
+1215 WICNP
-1225 VWFAD
+1225 
-1230 FKLEEGNQAT
+1230 KLECGT
-1240 SWSPAPEDVQAYTD
+1240 VSTDWTLAPEDVQAYTD
-1254 TQISSAKSE
+1254 TQIASAKSE

-1294 KSTVESINNSVTSL
+1294 KSTVESISNSVSSL

-1339 GRNLVKFSRL
+1339 GRNLLRGTRDFKIDSNRINGYGTTLYTITKDEKEDCYVAHYEATGNTSDIWGAFASSLISKDVIGTNKFTISMELKVDSASEWDRQYPFSL
-1349 QDLNYYTKANP
+1349 ELY
-1360 NSNLSCVVD
+1360 NSNKSRIGWTDIHISNLTT
-1369 GYLSGFGYLQISST
+1369 SST
-1383 GFTSNSWT
+1383 LTNGTWITISFTYSLNNNYAWS
-1391 GFTGKLTETLKEGKQ
+1391 
-1406 YTLSGYYYI
+1406 SGA
-1415 DSSISNDNGMS
+1415 S
-1426 IIIKNHANNKA
+1426 
-1437 QGGFDIPRNITDSW
+1437 ITDVKYVGITLRLTRNGSI
-1451 EYFKTTFTA
+1451 YFKK
-1460 HNTSYMPHYLYA
+1460 
-1472 HVIRNG
+1472 
-1478 CVRVAKLK
+1478 CK
-1486 LEEGNQDTSWTP
+1486 LEKGTLQTDWTP

-1557 MQSSIDLQLDSIK
+1557 MQSSIDLQLGSIT
-1570 SSVSKTVSTK
+1570 SSVSQLKGDNLLKNSSFEQNYNGWGIRNNSTYFSLAIDSDNTFNESNSLRVGCTAVGGSNYNELAISLKQSLSVSTTY
-1580 NLINNSAFNK
+1580 IISF
-1590 ELGFIN
+1590 
-1596 KSGTNYACR
+1596 YA
-1605 ISKKSEYTGW
+1605 KAKSEMTLYFRA
-1615 GYTKAPVADD
+1615 GYRSYVTTKGITVGTEWKQYSTTITTSSSNADAYIYWYLGSIGT
-1625 NVLYIRYDKGGDNY
+1625 LYINSPRVTG
-1639 CEFRDLYAMVKPN
+1639 N
-1652 TKYTFSYYY
+1652 T
-1661 TLNGPYTAPS
+1661 
-1671 SYLYERNASGFG
+1671 
-1683 KIIYTNPIIIGPDKA
+1683 
-1698 CSRDTWIRYSRTLT
+1698 
-1712 TGSDTDSIMVRFGFH
+1712 
-1727 SNDGSCEMLIAGLQL
+1727 
-1742 EESSSATDWVEGNV
+1742 
-1756 SNIGTVIT
+1756 IGTIIT
-1764 QSPAEVMTA
+1764 QSPTEVMTA
-1773 FNGISQYFQISSD
+1773 FNGISKYFEVSSG
-1786 GAKFGNIATGD
+1786 GAKFGNIATGNYTLFDDNGLRHYVNSREMNYLYVVHYFEFTVKLKEKTIALNDAQKAVGKTLSPASVPNLSFNEFTD
-1797 YTSMND
+1797 YYTIEFD
-1803 KGLVH
+1803 D
-1808 HIGSTGYEYMYV
+1808 E
-1820 SGAIYCSLEIPQG
+1820 
-1833 GLKNYKVLYSQ
+1833 
-1844 CDNWNNLKELINGKI
+1844 LKELLNG
-1859 PKVYVVDKHEYPRG
+1859 YPARKLV
-1873 PNMITSSN
+1873 NITYGYSGSFSDSLSSGEQLYGSSN
-1881 VFIEST
+1881 YKWEFVSAT
-1887 DETGFY
+1887 SNS
-1893 VTATIKGS
+1893 ATIKAGRCDKVFYVETDKLGNKWYTAQRNVCGS
-1901 NVTVNSYLSNDTIL
+1901 SLIVKCLV
-1915 GSKITNYVSTTT
+1915 
-1927 TTEGTLFLRLL
+1927 
-1938 LLA
+1938 LA

>member
-183 ITREGKLTIVVPVE
+183 ITREGKLTIVTPVE

-221 LTCQN
+221 ITCQN

-267 TETILNTVYNK
+267 TDTILNTVYNN

-487 IESLDVTKINAGT
+487 VESLVADKITSGT
-500 LNTNKI
+500 LNTNKLNI
-506 SVSSSDGGLV
+506 ASNDGGLV
-516 IAGATQQF
+516 LSNNTIQF
-524 KDKNGKV
+524 SDKDKNV
-531 RIQMGQDAQGNFNFI
+531 RVQIGQDAAGDFNFI
-546 LVAGDGTTTLID
+546 VKGTDGKTVLLDSTGLHEGAISD
-558 GTGVKANAIAD
+558 G
-569 KLIKTNMVADQAI
+569 LIKTDMIADN
-582 GSQQI
+582 SI
-587 NYSSFVT
+587 NSNKIDYSSVIS
-594 GFNASTN
+594 GLNADGSN
-601 TNFINASKVAIDLT
+601 YINASKVAIDLD
-615 GQTLDIAFN
+615 GQTLDVAFN
-624 NMNTTVTSVQST
+624 SVK
-636 ANTAK
+636 NI
-641 STADTASSNANNAVS
+641 AD
-656 TANSANTSA
+656 SANDKIY
-665 STALNNA
+665 N
-672 NSALDTANT
+672 
-681 AKTTATTA
+681 
-689 STNASNAVNT
+689 
-699 ANSANS
+699 
-705 TANTANTN
+705 
-713 ASTAVNTANTALST
+713 LS
-727 ANNIQVGGRNLLID
+727 VGGRNLLI
-741 TDEIKYVNVNIPTS
+741 TS
-755 YNVFDPYST
+755 NAYKGYWLDSGS
-764 YNRKTLRELGFV
+764 KLG
-776 ANDIVTIS
+776 A
-784 FNWDI
+784 
-789 DKNGSLSEVYGNF
+789 
-802 RLEWK
+802 
-807 GINSSG
+807 NSSTDVMRDYISVTPG
-813 IDNQYLGLIKN
+813 EVLTFQKENSEEYFRYNWYDIEKNYISRSPNLNNLFKLTVPQNAYYLWVSY
-824 PVDTFSSSNT
+824 PNT
-834 SGKAIVTTQLTESV
+834 GKVKI
-848 LDSHTVRFR
+848 
-857 IDNSV
+857 
-862 IAFKVSKMKL
+862 
-872 EKGNKSTDWTP
+872 EKGNIPTDWTP
-883 APEDIDQTIA
+883 APEDVDSSISDIKTI
-893 SVKTVTETNT
+893 TETNT

-921 ITAIDGTT
+921 VTVDGKEKT
-929 TQLKDAYNGTVNT
+929 LKDAYSGTVQTVNS
-942 INSMKTTIGE
+942 INTTIGE
-952 HTTDINANTKNI
+952 HTSTLNTLSGTVSSNSSKITSIQTDLNGIKTSVSSVQSDLNSTKNQ
-964 TSVTSRTSTLE
+964 
-975 TNLSSISATL
+975 LSSL
-985 SSTKSTVDTHT
+985 ST
-996 TQISTAN
+996 TIDGFQ
-1003 TNITTALNNASSAVS
+1003 
-1018 TANTANTTANSA
+1018 
-1030 KTTATTASTNVA
+1030 
-1042 TLTTTV
+1042 
-1048 TNTTSRVASL
+1048 SRV
-1058 ELTTSGLS
+1058 ES
-1066 TRVGATETTLTNLSI
+1066 TESNLNNLSI
-1081 GGRNFIKNSNFYI
+1081 GGRNYLINTKQTVCIIGTGDGTKEQCEFRDVYADITETGLYTFSCKTDGDFGMVNGSDTVELFLIQDKDYNKKYYNISKSILTIYFTTVGRFWLRFDINKN
-1094 GSSYWGLTSVATVDT
+1094 
-1109 SFKYNSHNTLKLS
+1109 NTTHVFSKLKLEK
-1122 RLGATTDNWYGVQ
+1122 GNKATD
-1135 QTLSCDC
+1135 
-1142 SQGKI
+1142 
-1147 YTASCYYYIDDISKL
+1147 
-1162 DYGFAFEMKGKT
+1162 
-1174 SSGDVGIASYPTFI
+1174 
-1188 AATAVSKKWT
+1188 WT
-1198 KISYTFTIN
+1198 
-1207 RNDLTSIF
+1207 
-1215 AYPWIKRNGI
+1215 
-1225 VWFAD
+1225 
-1230 FKLEEGNQAT
+1230 
-1240 SWSPAPEDVQAYTD
+1240 PAPEDVQDYTD
-1254 TQISSAKSE
+1254 TQISSAKTE

-1279 SSITTINNTLGNKAE
+1279 SSITTINSTLGNKAE
-1294 KSTVESINNSVTSL
+1294 KSTVESISSSVSSL
-1308 NTTLS
+1308 NTSLS
-1313 GITGRVSTLET
+1313 GITGRVSSLET
-1324 NTTTLTTTLNNLQVG
+1324 NTTTLTTKLNNLNIG
-1339 GRNLVKFSRL
+1339 GRNLLLNSDFGNSVNNWSSSHNASKIIITDFSSIGTFPIDVKRCIKITSAIN
-1349 QDLNYYTKANP
+1349 QSYGYIVPYKGNYFGLESEQKYTISFYIFVPSSNIGNAEVRIYYDNSGWNGGSYFCVISERDKWVRKSLTFISDKTYASKTIVAIGLRNTPSSGGDIAYIANP
-1360 NSNLSCVVD
+1360 
-1369 GYLSGFGYLQISST
+1369 
-1383 GFTSNSWT
+1383 
-1391 GFTGKLTETLKEGKQ
+1391 
-1406 YTLSGYYYI
+1406 
-1415 DSSISNDNGMS
+1415 
-1426 IIIKNHANNKA
+1426 
-1437 QGGFDIPRNITDSW
+1437 
-1451 EYFKTTFTA
+1451 
-1460 HNTSYMPHYLYA
+1460 
-1472 HVIRNG
+1472 
-1478 CVRVAKLK
+1478 K
-1486 LEEGNQDTSWTP
+1486 LELGNIPTDWTP
-1498 APEDVENEITT
+1498 APEDVDNSITT
-1509 VRETVTS
+1509 VQETVTS

-1546 QINTINSSISS
+1546 QINTINSSITS

-1615 GYTKAPVADD
+1615 GYVNAPVADD

-1639 CEFRDLYAMVKPN
+1639 CEFRDLYGMVKPN

-1661 TLNGPYTAPS
+1661 TLNGPYTTPS
-1671 SYLYERNASGFG
+1671 SFLYERNASGFG
-1683 KIIYTNPIIIGPDKA
+1683 KINYTNPIIIGPDKV
-1698 CSRDTWIRYSRTLT
+1698 CNRNTWIRYSKTFT
-1712 TGSDTDSIMVRFGFH
+1712 TGADTESLMVRFGFH
-1727 SNDGSCEMLIAGLQL
+1727 SNEGSCEMLIAGLQL

-1764 QSPAEVMTA
+1764 QSPTAVKTA
-1773 FNGISQYFQISSD
+1773 FNGISQYFEVSES

-1803 KGLVH
+1803 KGLIH
-1808 HIGSTGYEYMYV
+1808 HVGGSEYEYVYLTYTQYITAKLV
-1820 SGAIYCSLEIPQG
+1820 NSSEWQYFTFEYQDNLKTLLNGRVPKQIIFSGADILPDNTNSYFIVDCRTYVIVTEITA
-1833 GLKNYKVLYSQ
+1833 
-1844 CDNWNNLKELINGKI
+1844 NNFTVK
-1859 PKVYVVDKHEYPRG
+1859 
-1873 PNMITSSN
+1873 
-1881 VFIEST
+1881 
-1887 DETGFY
+1887 
-1893 VTATIKGS
+1893 IKGRSRLIAPSYAVS
-1901 NVTVNSYLSNDTIL
+1901 NN
-1915 GSKITNYVSTTT
+1915 KI
-1927 TTEGTLFLRLL
+1927 FLDFETYYGGFFN
-1938 LLA
+1938 ADAIIIA

>member
-23 IILGSRT
+23 ITLGSRT

-78 VSLGLKMGELIEYIP
+78 VTLGLKMGELIEYIP

-183 ITREGKLTIVVPVE
+183 ITREGKLTIVTPVE

-254 TDNMELTFINPWM
+254 TDNMELTFVNPWM

-313 KAFMF
+313 KALIF
-318 SDKIN
+318 SDKLN

-371 NIADLT
+371 NINDLT

-387 VSIATINTALINKAN
+387 ASIANINTALIN
-402 IDDLNATNANV
+402 
-413 TNLNAQYA
+413 YA
-421 NLSNAIINKADIA
+421 KVD

-441 NISNLKATV
+441 NISNLNAQYANLSSAIINKADIAELNAANVNISNLQATL

-487 IESLDVTKINAGT
+487 VESLVADKITSGT
-500 LNTNKI
+500 LNTNKLTI
-506 SVSSSDGGLV
+506 SSNDGGLV
-516 IAGATQQF
+516 MSNSTIQF
-524 KDKNGKV
+524 SDKDKNV
-531 RIQMGQDAQGNFNFI
+531 RVQIGQDAKGEFNFI
-546 LVAGDGTTTLID
+546 VKGTDGRTVLLDSTGLHEGAISD
-558 GTGVKANAIAD
+558 G
-569 KLIKTNMVADQAI
+569 LIKTDMIADN
-582 GSQQI
+582 SI
-587 NYSSFVT
+587 NSNKIDYSSVIS
-594 GFNASTN
+594 GLNADGSN
-601 TNFINASKVAIDLT
+601 YINASKVAIDLT

-624 NMNTTVTSVQST
+624 SVKT
-636 ANTAK
+636 I
-641 STADTASSNANNAVS
+641 
-656 TANSANTSA
+656 ANSANDKIDN
-665 STALNNA
+665 LN
-672 NSALDTANT
+672 
-681 AKTTATTA
+681 
-689 STNASNAVNT
+689 
-699 ANSANS
+699 
-705 TANTANTN
+705 
-713 ASTAVNTANTALST
+713 
-727 ANNIQVGGRNLLID
+727 VGGRNLITNSSFLYD
-741 TDEIKYVNVNIPTS
+741 KLPETANFFMYTVN
-755 YNVFDPYST
+755 NV
-764 YNRKTLRELGFV
+764 
-776 ANDIVTIS
+776 S
-784 FNWDI
+784 FHEFT
-789 DKNGSLSEVYGNF
+789 KNGYHYKATATNGS
-802 RLEWK
+802 
-807 GINSSG
+807 INSSRG
-813 IDNQYLGLIKN
+813 IRVNSNNIGVNVGDTISISFDIKGTFGISNSGICIMCATTTNSNFYASVNFGKPHDTNISDWKRVSRNFTIPNNIKIEADGSFYLYIFFGGGTGSDVN
-824 PVDTFSSSNT
+824 
-834 SGKAIVTTQLTESV
+834 AY
-848 LDSHTVRFR
+848 VR
-857 IDNSV
+857 NV
-862 IAFKVSKMKL
+862 KV
-872 EKGNKSTDWTP
+872 EKGSISTDWTP
-883 APEDIDQTIA
+883 APEDVDSSISDI
-893 SVKTVTETNT
+893 KNITETNT

-921 ITAIDGTT
+921 VTVDGKEKT
-929 TQLKDAYNGTVNT
+929 LKDAYSGTVQTVNS
-942 INSMKTTIGE
+942 INTTIGE
-952 HTTDINANTKNI
+952 HTSTINTLNGTVSSNSSKI
-964 TSVTSRTSTLE
+964 TSIQTDLNGIKTSVSSVQSDLNSTKSQ
-975 TNLSSISATL
+975 LSSL
-985 SSTKSTVDTHT
+985 SSTLDGFE
-996 TQISTAN
+996 
-1003 TNITTALNNASSAVS
+1003 
-1018 TANTANTTANSA
+1018 
-1030 KTTATTASTNVA
+1030 
-1042 TLTTTV
+1042 
-1048 TNTTSRVASL
+1048 SRV
-1058 ELTTSGLS
+1058 E
-1066 TRVGATETTLTNLSI
+1066 ATESNLNSLSI
-1081 GGRNFIKNSNFYI
+1081 GGRNYLINTKQTVSIIGTGDGTKEQYEFRDVYADITETGLYTFSCKTDGDFGMVI
-1094 GSSYWGLTSVATVDT
+1094 GSDTVELFLIQDKDYNKKYYHISKSILTIYFTTVGRFWLRFDIN
-1109 SFKYNSHNTLKLS
+1109 KNNTTHVFSKLKLEK
-1122 RLGATTDNWYGVQ
+1122 GNKATD
-1135 QTLSCDC
+1135 
-1142 SQGKI
+1142 
-1147 YTASCYYYIDDISKL
+1147 
-1162 DYGFAFEMKGKT
+1162 
-1174 SSGDVGIASYPTFI
+1174 
-1188 AATAVSKKWT
+1188 WT
-1198 KISYTFTIN
+1198 
-1207 RNDLTSIF
+1207 
-1215 AYPWIKRNGI
+1215 
-1225 VWFAD
+1225 
-1230 FKLEEGNQAT
+1230 
-1240 SWSPAPEDVQAYTD
+1240 PAPEDIQAYTD
-1254 TQISSAKSE
+1254 TQISSAKTE

-1271 SQSVSNIN
+1271 SQSVSSVN
-1279 SSITTINNTLGNKAE
+1279 SSITTINTTLGNKAE
-1294 KSTVESINNSVTSL
+1294 KSTVESISNSVTSL
-1308 NTTLS
+1308 NTSIS

-1324 NTTTLTTTLNNLQVG
+1324 NTTTLTTKMNNLSIG
-1339 GRNLVKFSRL
+1339 GRNLVLNSSFLYNSLTSTANFSML
-1349 QDLNYYTKANP
+1349 TVNNIPYYEFTKNGYHYTATSTNGAI
-1360 NSNLSCVVD
+1360 NSSRGIRVNLKSL
-1369 GYLSGFGYLQISST
+1369 GISIGDT
-1383 GFTSNSWT
+1383 
-1391 GFTGKLTETLKEGKQ
+1391 
-1406 YTLSGYYYI
+1406 I
-1415 DSSISNDNGMS
+1415 SISNDIKGTFGSSNNGLTVMCAS
-1426 IIIKNHANNKA
+1426 TTSANFWAIQSPSTPHDTNISDWKRVSRNFTIPNNIKIEAD
-1437 QGGFDIPRNITDSW
+1437 GSF
-1451 EYFKTTFTA
+1451 
-1460 HNTSYMPHYLYA
+1460 YLYIFFGGGTGSDVNA
-1472 HVIRNG
+1472 YVRN
-1478 CVRVAKLK
+1478 VKI
-1486 LEEGNQDTSWTP
+1486 EIGNVPTDWTP

-1509 VRETVTS
+1509 VQETVTS

-1570 SSVSKTVSTK
+1570 SSVSKTISTK

-1596 KSGTNYACR
+1596 KTGTNYACR

-1615 GYTKAPVADD
+1615 GYVKAPVADD

-1639 CEFRDLYAMVKPN
+1639 CEFRDLYGMVKPN

-1661 TLNGPYTAPS
+1661 TLNGPYTTPS
-1671 SYLYERNASGFG
+1671 SFLYERNASGFG
-1683 KIIYTNPIIIGPDKA
+1683 KINYTNPIIIGPDKV
-1698 CSRDTWIRYSRTLT
+1698 CNRNTWIRYSKTFT
-1712 TGSDTDSIMVRFGFH
+1712 TGADTESLMVRFGFH

-1764 QSPAEVMTA
+1764 QSPTAVKTA
-1773 FNGISQYFQISSD
+1773 FNGISQYFEVSES

-1797 YTSMND
+1797 YMAFNDRGLVRYIANQEKRYIYMVQQRTFEKTLDNQTPSLTSAQLNVGKTNNWDDISNNIPKAKDYAQTFTLYFDNELVSLLAGYAPNNQVPLEIFTSNPSNLSYSGISSGSQNGVVGEDYVSSVYTEIISMTPTSITFKAARICCVYEVTVDKLGLIKYYQFKRNYAGGKMTW
-1803 KGLVH
+1803 KGL
-1808 HIGSTGYEYMYV
+1808 
-1820 SGAIYCSLEIPQG
+1820 
-1833 GLKNYKVLYSQ
+1833 
-1844 CDNWNNLKELINGKI
+1844 
-1859 PKVYVVDKHEYPRG
+1859 
-1873 PNMITSSN
+1873 
-1881 VFIEST
+1881 
-1887 DETGFY
+1887 
-1893 VTATIKGS
+1893 
-1901 NVTVNSYLSNDTIL
+1901 
-1915 GSKITNYVSTTT
+1915 
-1927 TTEGTLFLRLL
+1927 LF
-1938 LLA
+1938 A

>member
-183 ITREGKLTIVVPVE
+183 ITREGKLTIVTPVE

-254 TDNMELTFINPWM
+254 SDNMELTFVNPWM

-473 DKVTVQNGFIKNAM
+473 DKVTVQSGFIKNAM
-487 IESLDVTKINAGT
+487 VESLVADKITSGT
-500 LNTNKI
+500 LNTNKLNI
-506 SVSSSDGGLV
+506 ASNDGGLV
-516 IAGATQQF
+516 LANNTIQF
-524 KDKNGKV
+524 SDKDKNV
-531 RIQMGQDAQGNFNFI
+531 RVQIGQDTKGDFNFI
-546 LVAGDGTTTLID
+546 VKGTDGRTVLLDSTGLHEGAISD
-558 GTGVKANAIAD
+558 G
-569 KLIKTNMVADQAI
+569 LIKTDMIADN
-582 GSQQI
+582 SI
-587 NYSSFVT
+587 NSNKIDYSSVIS
-594 GFNASTN
+594 GLNADGSN
-601 TNFINASKVAIDLT
+601 YINASKVAIDLT

-624 NMNTTVTSVQST
+624 SVKTIADS
-636 ANTAK
+636 ANDKIDNLNVGGVNLFTGTKDFSGTWKDK
-641 STADTASSNANNAVS
+641 SFWTIDGTKYKNFVVMKSSNQWMG
-656 TANSANTSA
+656 
-665 STALNNA
+665 
-672 NSALDTANT
+672 
-681 AKTTATTA
+681 
-689 STNASNAVNT
+689 
-699 ANSANS
+699 
-705 TANTANTN
+705 
-713 ASTAVNTANTALST
+713 LS
-727 ANNIQVGGRNLLID
+727 QFVPFVKG
-741 TDEIKYVNVNIPTS
+741 EKYVLSAYVKCDTGAGVYFYSSEGSVVPSTDNGTKLIGATDDATS
-755 YNVFDPYST
+755 W
-764 YNRKTLRELGFV
+764 RKIYQAF
-776 ANDIVTIS
+776 TITSDGS
-784 FNWDI
+784 F
-789 DKNGSLSEVYGNF
+789 
-802 RLEWK
+802 R
-807 GINSSG
+807 
-813 IDNQYLGLIKN
+813 
-824 PVDTFSSSNT
+824 P
-834 SGKAIVTTQLTESV
+834 
-848 LDSHTVRFR
+848 RFE
-857 IDNSV
+857 NSV
-862 IAFKVSKMKL
+862 DGKMFYICGLKL
-872 EKGNKSTDWTP
+872 EKGNIATDWTP
-883 APEDIDQTIA
+883 APEDIENSISD
-893 SVKTVTETNT
+893 VKSITETNT

-921 ITAIDGTT
+921 VTVDGKEKT
-929 TQLKDAYNGTVNT
+929 LKDAYSGTVQTVNS
-942 INSMKTTIGE
+942 INTTIGE
-952 HTTDINANTKNI
+952 HTSTINTLNGTVSSNSSKI
-964 TSVTSRTSTLE
+964 TSIQTDLNGVKTSV
-975 TNLSSISATL
+975 SSVQSDL
-985 SSTKSTVDTHT
+985 NSTKSQLSSLST
-996 TQISTAN
+996 TLDGFESRVETTEST
-1003 TNITTALNNASSAVS
+1003 LNNLSVGGKNLLLNSDNGYLDDLGIFDFLSVTYSITDDGWKRMLISNQLSNREIVQNKWVKISEIGYYTESIYVRTDGMITSAS
-1018 TANTANTTANSA
+1018 
-1030 KTTATTASTNVA
+1030 
-1042 TLTTTV
+1042 
-1048 TNTTSRVASL
+1048 
-1058 ELTTSGLS
+1058 
-1066 TRVGATETTLTNLSI
+1066 
-1081 GGRNFIKNSNFYI
+1081 F
-1094 GSSYWGLTSVATVDT
+1094 
-1109 SFKYNSHNTLKLS
+1109 SF
-1122 RLGATTDNWYGVQ
+1122 
-1135 QTLSCDC
+1135 
-1142 SQGKI
+1142 
-1147 YTASCYYYIDDISKL
+1147 
-1162 DYGFAFEMKGKT
+1162 FT
-1174 SSGDVGIASYPTFI
+1174 SSGHDYAVATIKSCGNGVYRLYASKNINVLDKNIRVVDLARVT
-1188 AATAVSKKWT
+1188 
-1198 KISYTFTIN
+1198 TIN
-1207 RNDLTSIF
+1207 ATYL
-1215 AYPWIKRNGI
+1215 
-1225 VWFAD
+1225 D
-1230 FKLEEGNQAT
+1230 FKYPKFEKGSIPT
-1240 SWSPAPEDVQAYTD
+1240 DWTPAPEDVESYTD
-1254 TQISSAKSE
+1254 TQIASAKSE

-1294 KSTVESINNSVTSL
+1294 KSTVESISNSVISL
-1308 NTTLS
+1308 NTTLN

-1324 NTTTLTTTLNNLQVG
+1324 STTTLTTKMNDLSIG
-1339 GRNLVKFSRL
+1339 GRNLL
-1349 QDLNYYTKANP
+1349 
-1360 NSNLSCVVD
+1360 
-1369 GYLSGFGYLQISST
+1369 I
-1383 GFTSNSWT
+1383 TSNAYKGYWLNSRGELQNNSTTDVMRDYISVTPSEVLTFQKENSEEYFRYNWYDVNKNYISREPNRNNLFKFT
-1391 GFTGKLTETLKEGKQ
+1391 VPQNAYYLWVSYPNTGKVKIEKG
-1406 YTLSGYYYI
+1406 
-1415 DSSISNDNGMS
+1415 SI
-1426 IIIKNHANNKA
+1426 
-1437 QGGFDIPRNITDSW
+1437 PTD
-1451 EYFKTTFTA
+1451 
-1460 HNTSYMPHYLYA
+1460 
-1472 HVIRNG
+1472 
-1478 CVRVAKLK
+1478 
-1486 LEEGNQDTSWTP
+1486 WTP

-1509 VRETVTS
+1509 VQETVTS

-1557 MQSSIDLQLDSIK
+1557 MQSSIDLQLGSIT
-1570 SSVSKTVSTK
+1570 SSVSQLKGDNLLKNSSFEQNYNGWGIRNNSTYFSLAIDSDNTFNESNSLRVGCTAVGGSNYNELAISLKQSLSVSTTY
-1580 NLINNSAFNK
+1580 IISF
-1590 ELGFIN
+1590 
-1596 KSGTNYACR
+1596 YA
-1605 ISKKSEYTGW
+1605 KAKSEMTLYFRA
-1615 GYTKAPVADD
+1615 GYGSYVTTKGITVGTEWKQYSTTITTSSSNADAYIYWYLGSIGT
-1625 NVLYIRYDKGGDNY
+1625 LYINSPRVTG
-1639 CEFRDLYAMVKPN
+1639 N
-1652 TKYTFSYYY
+1652 T
-1661 TLNGPYTAPS
+1661 
-1671 SYLYERNASGFG
+1671 
-1683 KIIYTNPIIIGPDKA
+1683 
-1698 CSRDTWIRYSRTLT
+1698 
-1712 TGSDTDSIMVRFGFH
+1712 
-1727 SNDGSCEMLIAGLQL
+1727 
-1742 EESSSATDWVEGNV
+1742 
-1756 SNIGTVIT
+1756 IGTIIT
-1764 QSPAEVMTA
+1764 QSPTEVMTA
-1773 FNGISQYFQISSD
+1773 FNGISKYFEVSSG

-1803 KGLVH
+1803 KGLIH
-1808 HIGSTGYEYMYV
+1808 HVGGSEYEYVYLTYTQPITAV
-1820 SGAIYCSLEIPQG
+1820 LVNSSDWQYFTIEYQDTLKTLLNGRIPKQIIFSGADTSPDDTSSYFEVYCKTYVIVTEITANNFTVKIKGRSRLVAPSYTVSNNQIFLKFKTYYG
-1833 GLKNYKVLYSQ
+1833 GLFSA
-1844 CDNWNNLKELINGKI
+1844 DAII
-1859 PKVYVVDKHEYPRG
+1859 
-1873 PNMITSSN
+1873 I
-1881 VFIEST
+1881 
-1887 DETGFY
+1887 
-1893 VTATIKGS
+1893 A
-1901 NVTVNSYLSNDTIL
+1901 
-1915 GSKITNYVSTTT
+1915 
-1927 TTEGTLFLRLL
+1927 
-1938 LLA
+1938 

>member
-183 ITREGKLTIVVPVE
+183 ITREGKFTIATPVE

-240 AIEEKNTISAGSLG
+240 AIEEKNTISTGSLG
-254 TDNMELTFINPWM
+254 IDNMELTFVNPWM

-313 KAFMF
+313 KALIS
-318 SDKIN
+318 SDKLN
-323 YNGGLTQETGA
+323 YNGGLTQESGA

-377 AVSAKVGTLD
+377 AVSARVGTLD

-487 IESLDVTKINAGT
+487 VESLVADKITSGT
-500 LNTNKI
+500 LNTNKLTI
-506 SVSSSDGGLV
+506 SSNDGGLV
-516 IAGATQQF
+516 MSNSTIQF
-524 KDKNGKV
+524 SDKDKNV
-531 RIQMGQDAQGNFNFI
+531 RVQIGQDTKGDFNFI
-546 LVAGDGTTTLID
+546 VKGTDGRTVLLDSTGLHEGAISD
-558 GTGVKANAIAD
+558 G
-569 KLIKTNMVADQAI
+569 LIKTDMIADN
-582 GSQQI
+582 SI
-587 NYSSFVT
+587 NSNKIDYSSVIS
-594 GFNASTN
+594 GLNADGSN
-601 TNFINASKVAIDLT
+601 YINASKVAIDLT

-624 NMNTTVTSVQST
+624 SVKT
-636 ANTAK
+636 I
-641 STADTASSNANNAVS
+641 AD
-656 TANSANTSA
+656 SANDKIDN
-665 STALNNA
+665 LN
-672 NSALDTANT
+672 
-681 AKTTATTA
+681 
-689 STNASNAVNT
+689 
-699 ANSANS
+699 
-705 TANTANTN
+705 
-713 ASTAVNTANTALST
+713 
-727 ANNIQVGGRNLLID
+727 VGGRNLLLNSAVTNILAPWLGSHGSKITRL
-741 TDEIKYVNVNIPTS
+741 TDSTSEI
-755 YNVFDPYST
+755 
-764 YNRKTLRELGFV
+764 
-776 ANDIVTIS
+776 
-784 FNWDI
+784 
-789 DKNGSLSEVYGNF
+789 
-802 RLEWK
+802 
-807 GINSSG
+807 
-813 IDNQYLGLIKN
+813 GLPIGATNCIKN
-824 PVDTFSSSNT
+824 SLINGQVF
-834 SGKAIVTTQLTESV
+834 GFTTQELILLLNTEY
-848 LDSHTVRFR
+848 TVSFWVYAPKETVGNVGVYIYYSNEGWQGITGTSTIVRDKWVKVTASFKTNATYPNT
-857 IDNSV
+857 I
-862 IAFKVSKMKL
+862 IAVGVSKGQYGDFTYSALGKL
-872 EKGNKSTDWTP
+872 EQGNIVTDWTP
-883 APEDIDQTIA
+883 APEDIENSISD
-893 SVKTVTETNT
+893 VKSLTETNT

-921 ITAIDGTT
+921 VTVDGKEKT
-929 TQLKDAYNGTVNT
+929 LKDAYSGTVQTVNS
-942 INSMKTTIGE
+942 INTTIGE
-952 HTTDINANTKNI
+952 HTSTLNTLNGTVSSNSSKITSIQTDLNGIKTSVSSVQSDLNSTKNQ
-964 TSVTSRTSTLE
+964 
-975 TNLSSISATL
+975 LSSL
-985 SSTKSTVDTHT
+985 ST
-996 TQISTAN
+996 TIDGFQ
-1003 TNITTALNNASSAVS
+1003 
-1018 TANTANTTANSA
+1018 
-1030 KTTATTASTNVA
+1030 
-1042 TLTTTV
+1042 
-1048 TNTTSRVASL
+1048 SRV
-1058 ELTTSGLS
+1058 ES
-1066 TRVGATETTLTNLSI
+1066 TESNLNNLSI
-1081 GGRNFIKNSNFYI
+1081 GGRNYLINTKQTVCIIGTGDGTKEQCEFRDVYADITETGLYTFSCKTDGDFGMVNGSDTVELFLIQDKDYNKKYYNISKSILTIYFTTVGRFWLRFDINKN
-1094 GSSYWGLTSVATVDT
+1094 
-1109 SFKYNSHNTLKLS
+1109 NTTHVFSKLKLEK
-1122 RLGATTDNWYGVQ
+1122 GNKATD
-1135 QTLSCDC
+1135 
-1142 SQGKI
+1142 
-1147 YTASCYYYIDDISKL
+1147 
-1162 DYGFAFEMKGKT
+1162 
-1174 SSGDVGIASYPTFI
+1174 
-1188 AATAVSKKWT
+1188 WT
-1198 KISYTFTIN
+1198 
-1207 RNDLTSIF
+1207 
-1215 AYPWIKRNGI
+1215 
-1225 VWFAD
+1225 
-1230 FKLEEGNQAT
+1230 
-1240 SWSPAPEDVQAYTD
+1240 PAPEDIETYTD
-1254 TQISSAKSE
+1254 TQISSAKTE

-1271 SQSVSNIN
+1271 SQSVSSIN
-1279 SSITTINNTLGNKAE
+1279 SNITTINNTLGNKAE
-1294 KSTVESINNSVTSL
+1294 KSTVESISNSVTSL
-1308 NTTLS
+1308 NTTLN
-1313 GITGRVSTLET
+1313 GITGRVSSLET
-1324 NTTTLTTTLNNLQVG
+1324 NTKTLTTKLNNLNVG
-1339 GRNLVKFSRL
+1339 GRNLITDSSFLYDALPKTANFALLTVNNISFYEFTKNGLHYKAIATNGALNSSRGIRV
-1349 QDLNYYTKANP
+1349 
-1360 NSNLSCVVD
+1360 NSNNIGVNVGD
-1369 GYLSGFGYLQISST
+1369 TIT
-1383 GFTSNSWT
+1383 
-1391 GFTGKLTETLKEGKQ
+1391 
-1406 YTLSGYYYI
+1406 
-1415 DSSISNDNGMS
+1415 ISNDIKGTFGSSNNGLTVMCAS
-1426 IIIKNHANNKA
+1426 TTSANFWAIQSPSTPHDTNISNWKRVSRNFTIPNNIKIEAD
-1437 QGGFDIPRNITDSW
+1437 GSF
-1451 EYFKTTFTA
+1451 
-1460 HNTSYMPHYLYA
+1460 YLYIFFGGGTGSE
-1472 HVIRNG
+1472 VDVYVRNVKIEKG
-1478 CVRVAKLK
+1478 DIAT
-1486 LEEGNQDTSWTP
+1486 DWTP
-1498 APEDVENEITT
+1498 APEDIDNSITT
-1509 VRETVTS
+1509 VQETVTS

-1546 QINTINSSISS
+1546 QINTINSSITS

-1615 GYTKAPVADD
+1615 GYVNAPVADD

-1639 CEFRDLYAMVKPN
+1639 CEFRDLYGMVKPN

-1661 TLNGPYTAPS
+1661 TLNGPYTTPS
-1671 SYLYERNASGFG
+1671 SFLYERNASGFG
-1683 KIIYTNPIIIGPDKA
+1683 KINFTNPIIIGPDKV
-1698 CSRDTWIRYSRTLT
+1698 CNRNTWIRYSKTFT
-1712 TGSDTDSIMVRFGFH
+1712 TGADTESLMVRFGFH
-1727 SNDGSCEMLIAGLQL
+1727 SNEGSCEMLIAGLQL

-1764 QSPAEVMTA
+1764 QSPTAVKTA
-1773 FNGISQYFQISSD
+1773 FNGISQYFEVSES

-1803 KGLVH
+1803 KGLIH
-1808 HIGSTGYEYMYV
+1808 HVGGSEYEYVYLTYTQPITAV
-1820 SGAIYCSLEIPQG
+1820 LVNSSDWQYFTIEYQDTLKTLLNGRIPKQIIFSGADTSPDDTSSYFEVYCKTYVIVTEITANNFTVKIKGRSRLVAPSYTVSNNQIFLKFKTYYG
-1833 GLKNYKVLYSQ
+1833 GLFSA
-1844 CDNWNNLKELINGKI
+1844 DAII
-1859 PKVYVVDKHEYPRG
+1859 
-1873 PNMITSSN
+1873 I
-1881 VFIEST
+1881 
-1887 DETGFY
+1887 
-1893 VTATIKGS
+1893 A
-1901 NVTVNSYLSNDTIL
+1901 
-1915 GSKITNYVSTTT
+1915 
-1927 TTEGTLFLRLL
+1927 
-1938 LLA
+1938 

>member
-124 SEKYDNP
+124 SGKYDNP

-183 ITREGKLTIVVPVE
+183 ITREGKFTIATPVE

-254 TDNMELTFINPWM
+254 IDNMELTFVNPWM

-313 KAFMF
+313 KALIF
-318 SDKIN
+318 SDKLN
-323 YNGGLTQETGA
+323 YNGGLTQESGA

-487 IESLDVTKINAGT
+487 VESLVADKITSGT
-500 LNTNKI
+500 LNTNKLNI
-506 SVSSSDGGLV
+506 ASNDGGLV
-516 IAGATQQF
+516 LANNTIQF
-524 KDKNGKV
+524 SDKDKNV
-531 RIQMGQDAQGNFNFI
+531 RVQIGQDAKGDFNFI
-546 LVAGDGTTTLID
+546 VKGTDGRTVLLDSTGLHEGAISD
-558 GTGVKANAIAD
+558 G
-569 KLIKTNMVADQAI
+569 LIKTDMIADN
-582 GSQQI
+582 SI
-587 NYSSFVT
+587 NSNKIDYSSVIS
-594 GFNASTN
+594 GLNADGSN
-601 TNFINASKVAIDLT
+601 YINASKVAIDLT

-624 NMNTTVTSVQST
+624 SVKTIADS
-636 ANTAK
+636 ANDKIDNLNVGGVNLFTGTKDFSGTWKDK
-641 STADTASSNANNAVS
+641 SFWTIDGTKYKNFVVMKSSNQWMG
-656 TANSANTSA
+656 
-665 STALNNA
+665 
-672 NSALDTANT
+672 
-681 AKTTATTA
+681 
-689 STNASNAVNT
+689 
-699 ANSANS
+699 
-705 TANTANTN
+705 
-713 ASTAVNTANTALST
+713 LS
-727 ANNIQVGGRNLLID
+727 QFVPFVKG
-741 TDEIKYVNVNIPTS
+741 EKYVLSAYVKCDTGAGVYFYSSEGSVVPSTDNGTKLIGATDNATS
-755 YNVFDPYST
+755 W
-764 YNRKTLRELGFV
+764 RKIYQAF
-776 ANDIVTIS
+776 TITSDGS
-784 FNWDI
+784 F
-789 DKNGSLSEVYGNF
+789 
-802 RLEWK
+802 R
-807 GINSSG
+807 
-813 IDNQYLGLIKN
+813 
-824 PVDTFSSSNT
+824 P
-834 SGKAIVTTQLTESV
+834 
-848 LDSHTVRFR
+848 RFE
-857 IDNSV
+857 NSV
-862 IAFKVSKMKL
+862 DGKMFYICGLKL
-872 EKGNKSTDWTP
+872 EKGNIATDWTP
-883 APEDIDQTIA
+883 APEDIENSISD
-893 SVKTVTETNT
+893 VKSITETNT

-909 QGQISTLISNTT
+909 QGQISTLTSNTT
-921 ITAIDGTT
+921 VTVDGKEKT
-929 TQLKDAYNGTVNT
+929 LKDAYSGTVQTVNS
-942 INSMKTTIGE
+942 INTTIGE
-952 HTTDINANTKNI
+952 HTSTLNTLSGTVSSNSSKI
-964 TSVTSRTSTLE
+964 TSIQTDLNGIKTSVSSVQSDLNSTKSQI
-975 TNLSSISATL
+975 SSL
-985 SSTKSTVDTHT
+985 SSTLDGFE
-996 TQISTAN
+996 
-1003 TNITTALNNASSAVS
+1003 
-1018 TANTANTTANSA
+1018 
-1030 KTTATTASTNVA
+1030 
-1042 TLTTTV
+1042 
-1048 TNTTSRVASL
+1048 SRV
-1058 ELTTSGLS
+1058 E
-1066 TRVGATETTLTNLSI
+1066 ATESNFNNLSI
-1081 GGRNFIKNSNFYI
+1081 GGRNLLKNTAYRNDITGTYNRGTYHIISRDTTNSYNCNNSLKIECKIASMSGSQDIWQYLYDVVIVDMNVLVSFYI
-1094 GSSYWGLTSVATVDT
+1094 KGSIASSGWIRFGGGGSSGGIKTFSI
-1109 SFKYNSHNTLKLS
+1109 
-1122 RLGATTDNWYGVQ
+1122 TTDWKFVTVNLGKVTMTGTKGNVELIYGFN
-1135 QTLSCDC
+1135 SI
-1142 SQGKI
+1142 GI
-1147 YTASCYYYIDDISKL
+1147 YYINS
-1162 DYGFAFEMKGKT
+1162 M
-1174 SSGDVGIASYPTFI
+1174 
-1188 AATAVSKKWT
+1188 
-1198 KISYTFTIN
+1198 
-1207 RNDLTSIF
+1207 
-1215 AYPWIKRNGI
+1215 
-1225 VWFAD
+1225 
-1230 FKLEEGNQAT
+1230 KLEYGTKAT
-1240 SWSPAPEDVQAYTD
+1240 DWTPAPEDIETYTD

-1279 SSITTINNTLGNKAE
+1279 SSITTINSTLGNKAE
-1294 KSTVESINNSVTSL
+1294 KSTVESISNSVTSL
-1308 NTTLS
+1308 NTTLN
-1313 GITGRVSTLET
+1313 GITGRVSSLET
-1324 NTTTLTTTLNNLQVG
+1324 NTTTLTTKLNDLNVG
-1339 GRNLVKFSRL
+1339 GRNLLINSNFSSNKNFWSDWGAPSIREFVTLGVKKWCHIKGSGTALYQGISQNTGIQIDKNTQYTFSAKVKANSEKQIFTIGIHWCNSINSILAQSWMNFTVSTAEEIIKVVFTSPTSDVSRFNIMLGVNNASIVYDVYFTDVKFE
-1349 QDLNYYTKANP
+1349 KGA
-1360 NSNLSCVVD
+1360 
-1369 GYLSGFGYLQISST
+1369 
-1383 GFTSNSWT
+1383 
-1391 GFTGKLTETLKEGKQ
+1391 
-1406 YTLSGYYYI
+1406 
-1415 DSSISNDNGMS
+1415 
-1426 IIIKNHANNKA
+1426 
-1437 QGGFDIPRNITDSW
+1437 IPTD
-1451 EYFKTTFTA
+1451 
-1460 HNTSYMPHYLYA
+1460 
-1472 HVIRNG
+1472 
-1478 CVRVAKLK
+1478 
-1486 LEEGNQDTSWTP
+1486 WTP

-1509 VRETVTS
+1509 VQETVTS

-1546 QINTINSSISS
+1546 QINTINSSITS

-1615 GYTKAPVADD
+1615 GYVNAPVADD

-1639 CEFRDLYAMVKPN
+1639 CEFRDLYGMVKPN

-1671 SYLYERNASGFG
+1671 SFLYERNASGFG
-1683 KIIYTNPIIIGPDKA
+1683 KITYTNPIIIGPDKA
-1698 CSRDTWIRYSRTLT
+1698 CSRDTWIRYSKTFT
-1712 TGSDTDSIMVRFGFH
+1712 TGADTDSIMVRFGFR
-1727 SNDGSCEMLIAGLQL
+1727 SNDGPCEMLIAGLQL
-1742 EESSSATDWVEGNV
+1742 EESSSSSDWVEGNV

-1764 QSPAEVMTA
+1764 QSPTAVKTA
-1773 FNGISQYFQISSD
+1773 FNGISQYFEVSES
-1786 GAKFGNIATGD
+1786 GAKFGNIATGNYTLFDDNGLRHYVNSREMNYLYVVHYFEFTVKLKEKTIALNDAQKAVGKTLSPASVPNLSFNEFAD
-1797 YTSMND
+1797 YYTIEFD
-1803 KGLVH
+1803 D
-1808 HIGSTGYEYMYV
+1808 E
-1820 SGAIYCSLEIPQG
+1820 
-1833 GLKNYKVLYSQ
+1833 
-1844 CDNWNNLKELINGKI
+1844 LKELLNG
-1859 PKVYVVDKHEYPRG
+1859 YPARKLV
-1873 PNMITSSN
+1873 NITYGYSGSFSDSLSSGEQLYGSSN
-1881 VFIEST
+1881 YKWEFVSAT
-1887 DETGFY
+1887 SNS
-1893 VTATIKGS
+1893 ATIKAGRCDKVFYVETDKLGNKWYTAQRNVCGS
-1901 NVTVNSYLSNDTIL
+1901 SLIVKCLV
-1915 GSKITNYVSTTT
+1915 
-1927 TTEGTLFLRLL
+1927 
-1938 LLA
+1938 LA

>member
-183 ITREGKLTIVVPVE
+183 ITREGKLTIVTPVE

-221 LTCQN
+221 ITCQN

-254 TDNMELTFINPWM
+254 TDNMELTFVNPWM

-290 WQGDLSLDVGN
+290 WQGDLSIDVGN
-301 IINVID
+301 IINVTD
-307 KHGVTR
+307 RHGVTR
-313 KAFMF
+313 KALVF

-342 QFSTVDSPTELDRIS
+342 EFSTVDAPTELDRIS
-357 VKVLLAEKAIIQKA
+357 VKLLLAEKAIIQKA
-371 NIADLT
+371 NINDLT

-387 VSIATINTALINKAN
+387 ASIANINTALINYAKV
-402 IDDLNATNANV
+402 DDLNATNANIS
-413 TNLNAQYA
+413 NLNAQYA
-421 NLSNAIINKADIA
+421 NLSSSIINKADIA
-434 DLNATNA
+434 ELNATNA

-459 NLTSANIHS
+459 NLTSANIQS
-468 LVLTA
+468 LVLTSS
-473 DKVTVQNGFIKNAM
+473 KVTVDNGFIKNAM
-487 IESLDVTKINAGT
+487 IESLDATKINTGI
-500 LNTNKI
+500 LNTSKI
-506 SVSSSDGGLV
+506 SVTSSDGSLL

-546 LVAGDGTTTLID
+546 LVASDGTTTLID

-569 KLIKTNMVADQAI
+569 KLIKTNMVADSAI
-582 GSQQI
+582 GEQQI

-594 GFNASTN
+594 GFNKSTN
-601 TNFINASKVAIDLT
+601 TSYINASKVSIDLT

-624 NMNTTVTSVQST
+624 NINTTVSTVQTT

-641 STADTASSNANNAVS
+641 
-656 TANSANTSA
+656 
-665 STALNNA
+665 
-672 NSALDTANT
+672 
-681 AKTTATTA
+681 
-689 STNASNAVNT
+689 
-699 ANSANS
+699 S

-727 ANNIQVGGRNLLID
+727 ANNIQVGGRNLYKGTKDFNSSYWSVQGSSQILICD
-741 TDEIKYVNVNIPTS
+741 YDSNYKMATICGTYDSGGIIGSLTS
-755 YNVFDPYST
+755 TQGFDFSDLT
-764 YNRKTLRELGFV
+764 KTW
-776 ANDIVTIS
+776 TIS
-784 FNWDI
+784 AMFKGTLDNQIIGITVSSGRISW
-789 DKNGSLSEVYGNF
+789 KAQSVSNGTWKKLSWTFTGDGNSLFNF
-802 RLEWK
+802 RFEH
-807 GINSSG
+807 SSATVTSP
-813 IDNQYLGLIKN
+813 IYVAQIKVEEGN
-824 PVDTFSSSNT
+824 
-834 SGKAIVTTQLTESV
+834 KVTTWS
-848 LDSHTVRFR
+848 
-857 IDNSV
+857 
-862 IAFKVSKMKL
+862 
-872 EKGNKSTDWTP
+872 P
-883 APEDIDQTIA
+883 APEDVDQAIA
-893 SVKTVTETNT
+893 SVKTITETNT

-921 ITAIDGTT
+921 ITNTDGTT

-942 INSMKTTIGE
+942 INSMKTSIGE
-952 HTTDINANTKNI
+952 LITDSDANTKNI

-985 SSTKSTVDTHT
+985 SSTKSTVDAHT

-1003 TNITTALNNASSAVS
+1003 TNITTALNNASNAVS
-1018 TANTANTTANSA
+1018 TANTANTTANTA
-1030 KTTATTASTNVA
+1030 KTTATTASTNASNAVTTANSASSNASTALTNSNTAISTANTASTNASGAVSTANKASTDVA

-1048 TNTTSRVASL
+1048 TNTVSRVSSL
-1058 ELTTSGLS
+1058 ELTANSLT
-1066 TRVGATETTLTNLSI
+1066 TRVGNTETAISSLQI
-1081 GGRNFIKNSNFYI
+1081 GGRNLILNSDFTKGSNIFFAISTNGVTISVVADPTYTNCLKVIPLSSGSGYYGINTEGKLTNVLQTGSHYSYSFYLKADAAMTVYVGYQ
-1094 GSSYWGLTSVATVDT
+1094 GSSISNSTAFNVTTSWQR
-1109 SFKYNSHNTLKLS
+1109 FKIENELDSNNNRSL
-1122 RLGATTDNWYGVQ
+1122 RF
-1135 QTLSCDC
+1135 
-1142 SQGKI
+1142 
-1147 YTASCYYYIDDISKL
+1147 YTASGTS
-1162 DYGFAFEMKGKT
+1162 AFYVTRIKFEQG
-1174 SSGDVGIASYPTFI
+1174 
-1188 AATAVSKKWT
+1188 T
-1198 KISYTFTIN
+1198 KCT
-1207 RNDLTSIF
+1207 D
-1215 AYPWIKRNGI
+1215 WM
-1225 VWFAD
+1225 
-1230 FKLEEGNQAT
+1230 
-1240 SWSPAPEDVQAYTD
+1240 PAPEDID
-1254 TQISSAKSE
+1254 
-1263 IKQTTDSI
+1263 
-1271 SQSVSNIN
+1271 
-1279 SSITTINNTLGNKAE
+1279 SSIASVKDYATTTINSNVSTINQTTTSIQAQVTSLQSSVSTINTTLGNKAE
-1294 KSTVESINNSVTSL
+1294 KSTVESISNSVTSL
-1308 NTTLS
+1308 NTTLN
-1313 GITGRVSTLET
+1313 GITGRVSSLET
-1324 NTTTLTTTLNNLQVG
+1324 NTTTLTTKLNDLNVG
-1339 GRNLVKFSRL
+1339 GRNLL
-1349 QDLNYYTKANP
+1349 
-1360 NSNLSCVVD
+1360 
-1369 GYLSGFGYLQISST
+1369 I
-1383 GFTSNSWT
+1383 TSNAYKGYWLDINGELQTNSTTDVMRDYISVIPGEVLIFQKENSEEYFRYNWYDVNKNYISREPNRNNL
-1391 GFTGKLTETLKEGKQ
+1391 FKLTVPQNAYYLWISYPNTGRLKIEKG
-1406 YTLSGYYYI
+1406 
-1415 DSSISNDNGMS
+1415 N
-1426 IIIKNHANNKA
+1426 
-1437 QGGFDIPRNITDSW
+1437 IPTD
-1451 EYFKTTFTA
+1451 
-1460 HNTSYMPHYLYA
+1460 
-1472 HVIRNG
+1472 
-1478 CVRVAKLK
+1478 
-1486 LEEGNQDTSWTP
+1486 WTP

-1509 VRETVTS
+1509 VQETVTS

-1596 KSGTNYACR
+1596 KTGTNYACR

-1615 GYTKAPVADD
+1615 GYVNAPVADD

-1671 SYLYERNASGFG
+1671 SFLYERNASGFG

-1742 EESSSATDWVEGNV
+1742 EESSSVTDWVEGNV

-1764 QSPAEVMTA
+1764 QSPTEVMTA
-1773 FNGISQYFQISSD
+1773 FNGISKYFEVSSG

-1803 KGLVH
+1803 KGLIH
-1808 HIGSTGYEYMYV
+1808 HVGGSEYEYVYLTYTQPITAV
-1820 SGAIYCSLEIPQG
+1820 LVNSSDWQYFTIEYQDTLKTLLNGRIPKQIIFSGADTSPDDTSSYFEVYCKTYVIVTEITANNFTVKIKGRSRLVAPSYTVSNNQIFLKFKTYYG
-1833 GLKNYKVLYSQ
+1833 GLFSA
-1844 CDNWNNLKELINGKI
+1844 DAII
-1859 PKVYVVDKHEYPRG
+1859 
-1873 PNMITSSN
+1873 I
-1881 VFIEST
+1881 
-1887 DETGFY
+1887 
-1893 VTATIKGS
+1893 A
-1901 NVTVNSYLSNDTIL
+1901 
-1915 GSKITNYVSTTT
+1915 
-1927 TTEGTLFLRLL
+1927 
-1938 LLA
+1938 

>member
-30 LNNDDVIQLKT
+30 LNNYDVIQLKT

-50 TLGSCISKSLE
+50 ILGSCISKSLE

-183 ITREGKLTIVVPVE
+183 ITREGKFTIATPVE

-254 TDNMELTFINPWM
+254 IDNMELTFVNPWM

-313 KAFMF
+313 KALIF
-318 SDKIN
+318 SDKLN
-323 YNGGLTQETGA
+323 YNGGLTQESGA

-487 IESLDVTKINAGT
+487 VESLVADKITSGT
-500 LNTNKI
+500 LNTNKLNI
-506 SVSSSDGGLV
+506 ASNDGGLV
-516 IAGATQQF
+516 LANNTIQF
-524 KDKNGKV
+524 SDKDKNV
-531 RIQMGQDAQGNFNFI
+531 RVQIGQDTKGDFNFI
-546 LVAGDGTTTLID
+546 VKGTDGRTVLLDSTGLHEGAISD
-558 GTGVKANAIAD
+558 G
-569 KLIKTNMVADQAI
+569 LIKTDMIADN
-582 GSQQI
+582 SI
-587 NYSSFVT
+587 NSNKIDYSSVIS
-594 GFNASTN
+594 GLNADGSN
-601 TNFINASKVAIDLT
+601 YINASKVAIDLT

-624 NMNTTVTSVQST
+624 SVKT
-636 ANTAK
+636 I
-641 STADTASSNANNAVS
+641 AD
-656 TANSANTSA
+656 SANDKIDN
-665 STALNNA
+665 LN
-672 NSALDTANT
+672 
-681 AKTTATTA
+681 
-689 STNASNAVNT
+689 
-699 ANSANS
+699 
-705 TANTANTN
+705 
-713 ASTAVNTANTALST
+713 
-727 ANNIQVGGRNLLID
+727 VGGRNLLLNSAVTNILAPWLGSHGSKITRL
-741 TDEIKYVNVNIPTS
+741 TDSTSEI
-755 YNVFDPYST
+755 
-764 YNRKTLRELGFV
+764 
-776 ANDIVTIS
+776 
-784 FNWDI
+784 
-789 DKNGSLSEVYGNF
+789 
-802 RLEWK
+802 
-807 GINSSG
+807 
-813 IDNQYLGLIKN
+813 GLPIGATNCIKN
-824 PVDTFSSSNT
+824 SLINGQVF
-834 SGKAIVTTQLTESV
+834 GFTTQELILLLNTEY
-848 LDSHTVRFR
+848 TVSFWVYAPKETVGNVGVYIYYSNEGWQGITGTSTIVRDKWVKVTASFKTNATYPNT
-857 IDNSV
+857 I
-862 IAFKVSKMKL
+862 IAVGVSKGQYGDFTYSALGKL
-872 EKGNKSTDWTP
+872 EQGNIVTDWTP
-883 APEDIDQTIA
+883 APEDIENSISD
-893 SVKTVTETNT
+893 VKSLTETNT

-921 ITAIDGTT
+921 VTVDGKEKT
-929 TQLKDAYNGTVNT
+929 LKDAYSGTVQTVNS
-942 INSMKTTIGE
+942 INTTIGE
-952 HTTDINANTKNI
+952 HTSTLNTLNGTVSSNSSKITSIQTDLNGIKTSVSSVQSDLNSTKNQ
-964 TSVTSRTSTLE
+964 
-975 TNLSSISATL
+975 LSSL
-985 SSTKSTVDTHT
+985 ST
-996 TQISTAN
+996 TIDGFQ
-1003 TNITTALNNASSAVS
+1003 
-1018 TANTANTTANSA
+1018 
-1030 KTTATTASTNVA
+1030 
-1042 TLTTTV
+1042 
-1048 TNTTSRVASL
+1048 SRV
-1058 ELTTSGLS
+1058 ES
-1066 TRVGATETTLTNLSI
+1066 TESNLNNLSI
-1081 GGRNFIKNSNFYI
+1081 GGRNYLINTKQTVCIIGTGDGTKEQCEFRDVYADITETGLYTFSCKTDGDFGMVNGSDTVELFLIQDKDYNKKYYNISKSILTIYFTTVGRFWLRFDINKN
-1094 GSSYWGLTSVATVDT
+1094 
-1109 SFKYNSHNTLKLS
+1109 NTTHVFSKLKLEK
-1122 RLGATTDNWYGVQ
+1122 GNKATD
-1135 QTLSCDC
+1135 
-1142 SQGKI
+1142 
-1147 YTASCYYYIDDISKL
+1147 
-1162 DYGFAFEMKGKT
+1162 
-1174 SSGDVGIASYPTFI
+1174 
-1188 AATAVSKKWT
+1188 WT
-1198 KISYTFTIN
+1198 
-1207 RNDLTSIF
+1207 
-1215 AYPWIKRNGI
+1215 
-1225 VWFAD
+1225 
-1230 FKLEEGNQAT
+1230 
-1240 SWSPAPEDVQAYTD
+1240 PAPEDIETYTD
-1254 TQISSAKSE
+1254 TQISSAKTE

-1271 SQSVSNIN
+1271 SQSVSSIN
-1279 SSITTINNTLGNKAE
+1279 SNITTINNTLGNKAE
-1294 KSTVESINNSVTSL
+1294 KSTVESISNSVTSL
-1308 NTTLS
+1308 NTTLN
-1313 GITGRVSTLET
+1313 GITGRVSSLET
-1324 NTTTLTTTLNNLQVG
+1324 NTKTLTTKLNNLNVG
-1339 GRNLVKFSRL
+1339 GRNLITDSSFLYDALPKTANFALLTVNNISFYEFTKNGLHYKAIATNGALNSSRGIRV
-1349 QDLNYYTKANP
+1349 
-1360 NSNLSCVVD
+1360 NSNNIGVNVGD
-1369 GYLSGFGYLQISST
+1369 TIT
-1383 GFTSNSWT
+1383 
-1391 GFTGKLTETLKEGKQ
+1391 
-1406 YTLSGYYYI
+1406 
-1415 DSSISNDNGMS
+1415 ISNDIKGTFGSSNNGLTVMCAS
-1426 IIIKNHANNKA
+1426 TTSANFWAIQSPSTPHDTNISNWKRVSRNFTIPNNIKIEAD
-1437 QGGFDIPRNITDSW
+1437 GSF
-1451 EYFKTTFTA
+1451 
-1460 HNTSYMPHYLYA
+1460 YLYIFFGGGTGSE
-1472 HVIRNG
+1472 VDVYVRNVKIEKG
-1478 CVRVAKLK
+1478 DIAT
-1486 LEEGNQDTSWTP
+1486 DWTP
-1498 APEDVENEITT
+1498 APEDIDNSITT
-1509 VRETVTS
+1509 VQETVTS

-1546 QINTINSSISS
+1546 QINTINSSITS

-1615 GYTKAPVADD
+1615 GYVNAPVADD

-1639 CEFRDLYAMVKPN
+1639 CEFRDLYGMVKPN

-1661 TLNGPYTAPS
+1661 TLNGPYTTPS
-1671 SYLYERNASGFG
+1671 SFLYERNASGFG
-1683 KIIYTNPIIIGPDKA
+1683 KINFTNPIIIGPDKV
-1698 CSRDTWIRYSRTLT
+1698 CNRNTWIRYSKTFT
-1712 TGSDTDSIMVRFGFH
+1712 TGADTESLMVRFGFH
-1727 SNDGSCEMLIAGLQL
+1727 SNEGSCEMLIAGLQL

-1764 QSPAEVMTA
+1764 QSPTAVKTA
-1773 FNGISQYFQISSD
+1773 FNGISQYFEVSES

-1803 KGLVH
+1803 KGLIH
-1808 HIGSTGYEYMYV
+1808 HVGGSEYEYVYLTYTQPITAV
-1820 SGAIYCSLEIPQG
+1820 LVNSSDWQYFTIEYQDTLKTLLNGRIPKQIIFSGADTSPDDTSSYFEVYCKTYVIVTEITANNFTVKIKGRSRLVAPSYTVSNNQIFLKFKTYYG
-1833 GLKNYKVLYSQ
+1833 GLFSA
-1844 CDNWNNLKELINGKI
+1844 DAII
-1859 PKVYVVDKHEYPRG
+1859 
-1873 PNMITSSN
+1873 I
-1881 VFIEST
+1881 
-1887 DETGFY
+1887 
-1893 VTATIKGS
+1893 A
-1901 NVTVNSYLSNDTIL
+1901 
-1915 GSKITNYVSTTT
+1915 
-1927 TTEGTLFLRLL
+1927 
-1938 LLA
+1938 

>member
-183 ITREGKLTIVVPVE
+183 ITREGKLTIVTPVE

-254 TDNMELTFINPWM
+254 TDNMELTFVNPWM

-313 KAFMF
+313 KALIF
-318 SDKIN
+318 SDKLN
-323 YNGGLTQETGA
+323 YNGGLTQESGT

-487 IESLDVTKINAGT
+487 VESLVADKITSGT
-500 LNTNKI
+500 LNTNKLNI
-506 SVSSSDGGLV
+506 ASNDGGLV
-516 IAGATQQF
+516 LANNTIQF
-524 KDKNGKV
+524 SDKDKNV
-531 RIQMGQDAQGNFNFI
+531 RVQIGQDTKGDFNFI
-546 LVAGDGTTTLID
+546 VKGTDGRTVLLDSTGLHEGAISD
-558 GTGVKANAIAD
+558 G
-569 KLIKTNMVADQAI
+569 LIKTDMIADN
-582 GSQQI
+582 SI
-587 NYSSFVT
+587 NSNKIDYSSVIS
-594 GFNASTN
+594 GLNADGSN
-601 TNFINASKVAIDLT
+601 YINASKVAIDLT

-624 NMNTTVTSVQST
+624 SVKT
-636 ANTAK
+636 I
-641 STADTASSNANNAVS
+641 AD
-656 TANSANTSA
+656 SANDKIDN
-665 STALNNA
+665 LN
-672 NSALDTANT
+672 
-681 AKTTATTA
+681 
-689 STNASNAVNT
+689 
-699 ANSANS
+699 
-705 TANTANTN
+705 
-713 ASTAVNTANTALST
+713 
-727 ANNIQVGGRNLLID
+727 VGGRNLLLNSAVTNILAPWLGSHGSKITRL
-741 TDEIKYVNVNIPTS
+741 TDSTSEI
-755 YNVFDPYST
+755 
-764 YNRKTLRELGFV
+764 
-776 ANDIVTIS
+776 
-784 FNWDI
+784 
-789 DKNGSLSEVYGNF
+789 
-802 RLEWK
+802 
-807 GINSSG
+807 
-813 IDNQYLGLIKN
+813 GLPIGATNCIKN
-824 PVDTFSSSNT
+824 SLINGQVF
-834 SGKAIVTTQLTESV
+834 GFTTQELILLLNTEY
-848 LDSHTVRFR
+848 TVSFWVYAPKETVGNVGVYIYYSNEGWQGITGTSTIVRDKWVKVTASFKTNATYPNT
-857 IDNSV
+857 I
-862 IAFKVSKMKL
+862 IAVGVSKGQYGDFTYSALGKL
-872 EKGNKSTDWTP
+872 EQGNIVTDWTP
-883 APEDIDQTIA
+883 APEDIENSISD
-893 SVKTVTETNT
+893 VKSLTETNT

-921 ITAIDGTT
+921 VTVDGKEKT
-929 TQLKDAYNGTVNT
+929 LKDAYSGTVQTVNS
-942 INSMKTTIGE
+942 INTTIGE
-952 HTTDINANTKNI
+952 HTSTLNTLNGTVSSNSSKITSIQTDLNGIKTSVSSVQSDLNSTKNQ
-964 TSVTSRTSTLE
+964 
-975 TNLSSISATL
+975 LSSL
-985 SSTKSTVDTHT
+985 ST
-996 TQISTAN
+996 TIDGFQ
-1003 TNITTALNNASSAVS
+1003 
-1018 TANTANTTANSA
+1018 
-1030 KTTATTASTNVA
+1030 
-1042 TLTTTV
+1042 
-1048 TNTTSRVASL
+1048 SRV
-1058 ELTTSGLS
+1058 ES
-1066 TRVGATETTLTNLSI
+1066 TESNLNNLSI
-1081 GGRNFIKNSNFYI
+1081 GGRNYLINTKQTVCIIGTGDGTKEQCEFRDVYADITETGLYTFSCKTDGDFGMVNGSDTVELFLIQDKDYNKKYYNISKSILTIYFTTVGRFWLRFDINKN
-1094 GSSYWGLTSVATVDT
+1094 
-1109 SFKYNSHNTLKLS
+1109 NTTHVFSKLKLEK
-1122 RLGATTDNWYGVQ
+1122 GNKATD
-1135 QTLSCDC
+1135 
-1142 SQGKI
+1142 
-1147 YTASCYYYIDDISKL
+1147 
-1162 DYGFAFEMKGKT
+1162 
-1174 SSGDVGIASYPTFI
+1174 
-1188 AATAVSKKWT
+1188 WT
-1198 KISYTFTIN
+1198 
-1207 RNDLTSIF
+1207 
-1215 AYPWIKRNGI
+1215 
-1225 VWFAD
+1225 
-1230 FKLEEGNQAT
+1230 
-1240 SWSPAPEDVQAYTD
+1240 PAPEDIETYTD
-1254 TQISSAKSE
+1254 TQISSAKTE

-1271 SQSVSNIN
+1271 SQSVSSIN
-1279 SSITTINNTLGNKAE
+1279 SNITTINNTLGNKAE
-1294 KSTVESINNSVTSL
+1294 KSTVESISNSVTSL
-1308 NTTLS
+1308 NTTLN
-1313 GITGRVSTLET
+1313 GITGRVSSLET
-1324 NTTTLTTTLNNLQVG
+1324 NTKTLTTKLNNLNVG
-1339 GRNLVKFSRL
+1339 GRNLITDSSFLYDALPKTANFALLTVNNISFYEFTKNGLHYKAIATNGALNSSRGIRV
-1349 QDLNYYTKANP
+1349 
-1360 NSNLSCVVD
+1360 NSNNIGVNVGD
-1369 GYLSGFGYLQISST
+1369 TIT
-1383 GFTSNSWT
+1383 
-1391 GFTGKLTETLKEGKQ
+1391 
-1406 YTLSGYYYI
+1406 
-1415 DSSISNDNGMS
+1415 ISNDIKGTFGSSNNGLTVMCAS
-1426 IIIKNHANNKA
+1426 TTSANFWAIQSPSTPHDTNISNWKRVSRNFTIPNNIKIEAD
-1437 QGGFDIPRNITDSW
+1437 GSF
-1451 EYFKTTFTA
+1451 
-1460 HNTSYMPHYLYA
+1460 YLYIFFGGGTGSE
-1472 HVIRNG
+1472 VDVYVRNVKIEKG
-1478 CVRVAKLK
+1478 DIAT
-1486 LEEGNQDTSWTP
+1486 DWTP
-1498 APEDVENEITT
+1498 APEDIDNSITT
-1509 VRETVTS
+1509 VQETVTS

-1546 QINTINSSISS
+1546 QINTINSSITS

-1615 GYTKAPVADD
+1615 GYVNAPVADD

-1639 CEFRDLYAMVKPN
+1639 CEFRDLYGMVKPN

-1661 TLNGPYTAPS
+1661 TLNGPYTTPS
-1671 SYLYERNASGFG
+1671 SFLYERNASGFG
-1683 KIIYTNPIIIGPDKA
+1683 KINFTNPIIIGPDKV
-1698 CSRDTWIRYSRTLT
+1698 CNRNTWIRYSKTFT
-1712 TGSDTDSIMVRFGFH
+1712 TGADTESLMVRFGFH
-1727 SNDGSCEMLIAGLQL
+1727 SNEGSCEMLIAGLQL

-1764 QSPAEVMTA
+1764 QSPTAVKTA
-1773 FNGISQYFQISSD
+1773 FNGISQYFEVSES

-1797 YTSMND
+1797 YMAFNDRGLVRYIANQEKRYIYMVQQRTFEKTLDNQTPSLTSAQLNVGKTNNWDDISNNIPKAKDYAQTFTLYFDNELVSLLAGYAPNNQVPLEIFTSNPSNLSYSGISSGSQNGVVGEDYVSSVYTEIISMTPTSITFKAARICCVYEVTVDKLGLIKYYQFKRNYAGGKMTW
-1803 KGLVH
+1803 KGL
-1808 HIGSTGYEYMYV
+1808 
-1820 SGAIYCSLEIPQG
+1820 
-1833 GLKNYKVLYSQ
+1833 
-1844 CDNWNNLKELINGKI
+1844 
-1859 PKVYVVDKHEYPRG
+1859 
-1873 PNMITSSN
+1873 
-1881 VFIEST
+1881 
-1887 DETGFY
+1887 
-1893 VTATIKGS
+1893 
-1901 NVTVNSYLSNDTIL
+1901 
-1915 GSKITNYVSTTT
+1915 
-1927 TTEGTLFLRLL
+1927 LF
-1938 LLA
+1938 A

>member
-12 IKEPSRMFESK
+12 IKESSRMFESK

-183 ITREGKLTIVVPVE
+183 ITREGKLTIVTPVE

-254 TDNMELTFINPWM
+254 TDNMELTFVNPWM

-487 IESLDVTKINAGT
+487 VESLVADKITSGT
-500 LNTNKI
+500 LNTNKLNI
-506 SVSSSDGGLV
+506 ASNDGGLV
-516 IAGATQQF
+516 LANNTIQF
-524 KDKNGKV
+524 SDKDKNV
-531 RIQMGQDAQGNFNFI
+531 RVQIGQDTKGDFNFI
-546 LVAGDGTTTLID
+546 VKGTDGRTVLLDSTGLHEGAISD
-558 GTGVKANAIAD
+558 G
-569 KLIKTNMVADQAI
+569 LIKTDMIADN
-582 GSQQI
+582 SI
-587 NYSSFVT
+587 NSNKIDYSSVIS
-594 GFNASTN
+594 GLNADGSN
-601 TNFINASKVAIDLT
+601 YINASKVAIDLT

-624 NMNTTVTSVQST
+624 SVKT
-636 ANTAK
+636 I
-641 STADTASSNANNAVS
+641 AD
-656 TANSANTSA
+656 SANDKIDN
-665 STALNNA
+665 LN
-672 NSALDTANT
+672 
-681 AKTTATTA
+681 
-689 STNASNAVNT
+689 
-699 ANSANS
+699 
-705 TANTANTN
+705 
-713 ASTAVNTANTALST
+713 
-727 ANNIQVGGRNLLID
+727 VGGRNLLTNGGDFKNSQNWILHGASSMSVEAKD
-741 TDEIKYVNVNIPTS
+741 GFNCLAATGSVKHEVIALKDESTYIYWCEIMFNTDVNVTS
-755 YNVFDPYST
+755 FSPLHYWV
-764 YNRKTLRELGFV
+764 RKQPG
-776 ANDIVTIS
+776 
-784 FNWDI
+784 
-789 DKNGSLSEVYGNF
+789 
-802 RLEWK
+802 
-807 GINSSG
+807 NSSG
-813 IDNQYLGLIKN
+813 GAVTILEGSGVAKA
-824 PVDTFSSSNT
+824 NT
-834 SGKAIVTTQLTESV
+834 WHRIVLKVTTSTASDDERIELTPFIYKSPMPEKWW
-848 LDSHTVRFR
+848 LKY
-857 IDNSV
+857 I
-862 IAFKVSKMKL
+862 KL
-872 EKGNKSTDWTP
+872 EKGNIATDWTP
-883 APEDIDQTIA
+883 APEDIENSISD
-893 SVKTVTETNT
+893 VKSLTETNT

-921 ITAIDGTT
+921 VIVDGKEKT
-929 TQLKDAYNGTVNT
+929 LKDAYSGTVQTVNS
-942 INSMKTTIGE
+942 INTTIGE
-952 HTTDINANTKNI
+952 HTSTLNTLNGTVSSNSSKI
-964 TSVTSRTSTLE
+964 TSIQTDLNGIKTSV
-975 TNLSSISATL
+975 SSVQSDL
-985 SSTKSTVDTHT
+985 NSTKSQLSSLST
-996 TQISTAN
+996 T
-1003 TNITTALNNASSAVS
+1003 LDGFE
-1018 TANTANTTANSA
+1018 
-1030 KTTATTASTNVA
+1030 
-1042 TLTTTV
+1042 
-1048 TNTTSRVASL
+1048 SRV
-1058 ELTTSGLS
+1058 E
-1066 TRVGATETTLTNLSI
+1066 ATESNLNNLSI
-1081 GGRNFIKNSNFYI
+1081 GGRNYFSIKNIKKIGLWMITPPTIAIADNCKGFY
-1094 GSSYWGLTSVATVDT
+1094 
-1109 SFKYNSHNTLKLS
+1109 LKVSPGETYSLS
-1122 RLGATTDNWYGVQ
+1122 RSSNINNRFMCCFTKEEP
-1135 QTLSCDC
+1135 LSEKVLVYNVIDC
-1142 SQGKI
+1142 KDALKAENL
-1147 YTASCYYYIDDISKL
+1147 T
-1162 DYGFAFEMKGKT
+1162 
-1174 SSGDVGIASYPTFI
+1174 VP
-1188 AATAVSKKWT
+1188 
-1198 KISYTFTIN
+1198 
-1207 RNDLTSIF
+1207 NDMNYLVLYLTNQNDSLPNI
-1215 AYPWIKRNGI
+1215 
-1225 VWFAD
+1225 
-1230 FKLEEGNQAT
+1230 KLEKGT
-1240 SWSPAPEDVQAYTD
+1240 IPTDWTPAPEDVQDYTD
-1254 TQISSAKSE
+1254 TQISSAKTE

-1271 SQSVSNIN
+1271 SQSVSSIN
-1279 SSITTINNTLGNKAE
+1279 SNITTINSTLGNKAE

-1308 NTTLS
+1308 NTTLN
-1313 GITGRVSTLET
+1313 GITGRVSSLET
-1324 NTTTLTTTLNNLQVG
+1324 NTTTLTTTLNNLNVG
-1339 GRNLVKFSRL
+1339 GRNLAQGTSSAYSSAYSNFTGTTNTCPSLSKVLTDGLVVGDKATVRL
-1349 QDLNYYTKANP
+1349 VYKYTNIVATSGQTARCWIQGSGDSTGWN
-1360 NSNLSCVVD
+1360 
-1369 GYLSGFGYLQISST
+1369 SGFFHSSDRLTIS
-1383 GFTSNSWT
+1383 G
-1391 GFTGKLTETLKEGKQ
+1391 
-1406 YTLSGYYYI
+1406 SGEHIFLY
-1415 DSSISNDNGMS
+1415 
-1426 IIIKNHANNKA
+1426 
-1437 QGGFDIPRNITDSW
+1437 
-1451 EYFKTTFTA
+1451 TFTVTA
-1460 HNTSYMPHYLYA
+1460 DHLKNSYWSTE
-1472 HVIRNG
+1472 IRHDYVQSG
-1478 CVRVAKLK
+1478 SVQWKLFK
-1486 LEEGNQDTSWTP
+1486 VEKGNIATDWTP

-1546 QINTINSSISS
+1546 QINTINSSITS

-1596 KSGTNYACR
+1596 KTGTNYACR

-1615 GYTKAPVADD
+1615 GYVNAPVADD

-1639 CEFRDLYAMVKPN
+1639 CEFRDLYGMVKPN

-1661 TLNGPYTAPS
+1661 TLNGPYTTPS
-1671 SYLYERNASGFG
+1671 SFLYERNASGFG
-1683 KIIYTNPIIIGPDKA
+1683 KINYTNPIIIGPDKV
-1698 CSRDTWIRYSRTLT
+1698 CNRNTWIRYSKTFT
-1712 TGSDTDSIMVRFGFH
+1712 TGADTESLMVRFGFH
-1727 SNDGSCEMLIAGLQL
+1727 SNEGSCEMLIAALQL

-1764 QSPAEVMTA
+1764 QSPTDVKTA
-1773 FNGISQYFQISSD
+1773 FNGISQYFEVSES

-1797 YTSMND
+1797 YMAFNDRGLVRYIANQEKSYIYMVQQRTFEKTLDNQTPSLTSAQLNVGKTNNWDDISNNIPKAKDYAQTFTLYFDNELVSLLAGYAPNNQVPLEIFTSNPSNLSYSGISSGSQNGVVGEDYVSSVYTEIISMTPTSITFKAARICCVYEVTVDKLGLIKYYQFKRNYAGGKMTW
-1803 KGLVH
+1803 KGL
-1808 HIGSTGYEYMYV
+1808 
-1820 SGAIYCSLEIPQG
+1820 
-1833 GLKNYKVLYSQ
+1833 
-1844 CDNWNNLKELINGKI
+1844 
-1859 PKVYVVDKHEYPRG
+1859 
-1873 PNMITSSN
+1873 
-1881 VFIEST
+1881 
-1887 DETGFY
+1887 
-1893 VTATIKGS
+1893 
-1901 NVTVNSYLSNDTIL
+1901 
-1915 GSKITNYVSTTT
+1915 
-1927 TTEGTLFLRLL
+1927 LF
-1938 LLA
+1938 A

>member
-30 LNNDDVIQLKT
+30 LNNYDVIQLKT

-183 ITREGKLTIVVPVE
+183 ITREGKFSIVTPVE

-254 TDNMELTFINPWM
+254 IDNMELTFVNPWM

-313 KAFMF
+313 KALIF
-318 SDKIN
+318 SDKLN
-323 YNGGLTQETGA
+323 YNGGLTQESGA

-487 IESLDVTKINAGT
+487 VESLVADKITSGT
-500 LNTNKI
+500 LNTNKLNI
-506 SVSSSDGGLV
+506 ASNDGGLV
-516 IAGATQQF
+516 LANNTIQF
-524 KDKNGKV
+524 SDKDKNV
-531 RIQMGQDAQGNFNFI
+531 RVQIGQDAKGDFNFI
-546 LVAGDGTTTLID
+546 VKGTDGRTVLLDSTGLHEGAISD
-558 GTGVKANAIAD
+558 G
-569 KLIKTNMVADQAI
+569 LIKTDMIADNAI
-582 GSQQI
+582 NSNKI
-587 NYSSFVT
+587 NYSSVIS
-594 GFNASTN
+594 GLNADGSN
-601 TNFINASKVAIDLT
+601 YINASKVAIDLT

-624 NMNTTVTSVQST
+624 SVKTIADS
-636 ANTAK
+636 ANDKIDNLNVGGVNLFTGTKDFSGTWKDK
-641 STADTASSNANNAVS
+641 SFWTIDGTKYKNFVVMKSSNQWMG
-656 TANSANTSA
+656 
-665 STALNNA
+665 
-672 NSALDTANT
+672 
-681 AKTTATTA
+681 
-689 STNASNAVNT
+689 
-699 ANSANS
+699 
-705 TANTANTN
+705 
-713 ASTAVNTANTALST
+713 LS
-727 ANNIQVGGRNLLID
+727 QFVPFVKG
-741 TDEIKYVNVNIPTS
+741 EKYVLSAYVKCDTGAGVYFYSSEGSVVPSTDNGTKLIGATDDATS
-755 YNVFDPYST
+755 W
-764 YNRKTLRELGFV
+764 RKIYQAF
-776 ANDIVTIS
+776 TITSDGS
-784 FNWDI
+784 F
-789 DKNGSLSEVYGNF
+789 
-802 RLEWK
+802 R
-807 GINSSG
+807 
-813 IDNQYLGLIKN
+813 
-824 PVDTFSSSNT
+824 P
-834 SGKAIVTTQLTESV
+834 
-848 LDSHTVRFR
+848 RFE
-857 IDNSV
+857 NSV
-862 IAFKVSKMKL
+862 DGKMFYICGLKL
-872 EKGNKSTDWTP
+872 EKGNIATDWTP
-883 APEDIDQTIA
+883 APEDIENSISD
-893 SVKTVTETNT
+893 VKSITETNT

-921 ITAIDGTT
+921 VTVDGKEKT
-929 TQLKDAYNGTVNT
+929 LKDAYSGTVQTVNS
-942 INSMKTTIGE
+942 INTTIGE
-952 HTTDINANTKNI
+952 HTSTLNTLSGTVSSNSSKI
-964 TSVTSRTSTLE
+964 TSIQTDLNGIKTSV
-975 TNLSSISATL
+975 SSVQSDL
-985 SSTKSTVDTHT
+985 NSTKSQLSSLST
-996 TQISTAN
+996 T
-1003 TNITTALNNASSAVS
+1003 LDGFE
-1018 TANTANTTANSA
+1018 
-1030 KTTATTASTNVA
+1030 
-1042 TLTTTV
+1042 
-1048 TNTTSRVASL
+1048 SRV
-1058 ELTTSGLS
+1058 
-1066 TRVGATETTLTNLSI
+1066 ETTESNLNNLSI
-1081 GGRNFIKNSNFYI
+1081 GGRNLIRTSYIVNRECSSFLYDSSNGIWTCVAPKASSAWGRGFYI
-1094 GSSYWGLTSVATVDT
+1094 SSG
-1109 SFKYNSHNTLKLS
+1109 
-1122 RLGATTDNWYGVQ
+1122 
-1135 QTLSCDC
+1135 
-1142 SQGKI
+1142 GKI
-1147 YTASCYYYIDDISKL
+1147 PVERGKTLLISLEVNPSIDCTWSADVNNSYAGNQGGNDNDDLTKRHSSSRTLLANTWTKCWFSYTAKSNVSYDLFD
-1162 DYGFAFEMKGKT
+1162 
-1174 SSGDVGIASYPTFI
+1174 SSSN
-1188 AATAVSKKWT
+1188 W
-1198 KISYTFTIN
+1198 
-1207 RNDLTSIF
+1207 
-1215 AYPWIKRNGI
+1215 GI
-1225 VWFAD
+1225 VTTSLSND
-1230 FKLEEGNQAT
+1230 VLFKFRNVKGEYGNT
-1240 SWSPAPEDVQAYTD
+1240 PTDWTPAPEDVQDYTD
-1254 TQISSAKSE
+1254 TQISSAKTE

-1271 SQSVSNIN
+1271 SQSVSSIN
-1279 SSITTINNTLGNKAE
+1279 SNITTINSTLGNKAE
-1294 KSTVESINNSVTSL
+1294 KSTVESISNSVTSL
-1308 NTTLS
+1308 NTTLN
-1313 GITGRVSTLET
+1313 GITGRVSSLET
-1324 NTTTLTTTLNNLQVG
+1324 NTTTLTTTINNLSVG
-1339 GRNLVKFSRL
+1339 GRNLV
-1349 QDLNYYTKANP
+1349 LNSAPKTNNWSWA
-1360 NSNLSCVVD
+1360 
-1369 GYLSGFGYLQISST
+1369 GLSGTRSLVADTVAPYGYVMKATFSAI
-1383 GFTSNSWT
+1383 GTS
-1391 GFTGKLTETLKEGKQ
+1391 GGGMYKVPKEKLTVGTKYSWSVWLK
-1406 YTLSGYYYI
+1406 
-1415 DSSISNDNGMS
+1415 SSKSMTIEVGME
-1426 IIIKNHANNKA
+1426 
-1437 QGGFDIPRNITDSW
+1437 QGGTKYCAVTTSW
-1451 EYFKTTFTA
+1451 QKFTHTFVAADKSNYAFVMYAKGSIASGDYYFA
-1460 HNTSYMPHYLYA
+1460 HSIK
-1472 HVIRNG
+1472 V
-1478 CVRVAKLK
+1478 
-1486 LEEGNQDTSWTP
+1486 EEGTMSTDWTP

-1509 VRETVTS
+1509 VQETVTS

-1615 GYTKAPVADD
+1615 GYVNAPVADD

-1639 CEFRDLYAMVKPN
+1639 CEFRDLYGMVKPN

-1661 TLNGPYTAPS
+1661 TLNGPYTTPS
-1671 SYLYERNASGFG
+1671 SFLYERNASGFG
-1683 KIIYTNPIIIGPDKA
+1683 KINFTNPIIIGPDKV
-1698 CSRDTWIRYSRTLT
+1698 CNRNTWIRYSKTFT
-1712 TGSDTDSIMVRFGFH
+1712 TGADTESLMVRFGFH
-1727 SNDGSCEMLIAGLQL
+1727 SNEGSCEMLIAGLQL

-1764 QSPAEVMTA
+1764 QSPTAVKTA
-1773 FNGISQYFQISSD
+1773 FNGISQYFEVSES

-1803 KGLVH
+1803 KGLIH
-1808 HIGSTGYEYMYV
+1808 HVGGSEYEYVYLTYTQPITAV
-1820 SGAIYCSLEIPQG
+1820 LVNSSDWQYFTIEYQDTLKTLLNGRIPKQIIFSGADTSPDDTSSYFEVYCKTYVIVTEITANNFTVKIKGRSRLVAPSYTVSNNQIFLKFKTYYG
-1833 GLKNYKVLYSQ
+1833 GLFSA
-1844 CDNWNNLKELINGKI
+1844 DAII
-1859 PKVYVVDKHEYPRG
+1859 
-1873 PNMITSSN
+1873 I
-1881 VFIEST
+1881 
-1887 DETGFY
+1887 
-1893 VTATIKGS
+1893 A
-1901 NVTVNSYLSNDTIL
+1901 
-1915 GSKITNYVSTTT
+1915 
-1927 TTEGTLFLRLL
+1927 
-1938 LLA
+1938 

>member
-183 ITREGKLTIVVPVE
+183 ITREGKLTIVTPVE

-221 LTCQN
+221 ITCQN

-254 TDNMELTFINPWM
+254 TDNMEITFVNPWM

-313 KAFMF
+313 KALIF
-318 SDKIN
+318 SDKLN
-323 YNGGLTQETGA
+323 YNGGLTQESGA

-371 NIADLT
+371 NIADLN

-487 IESLDVTKINAGT
+487 VESLVADKITSGT
-500 LNTNKI
+500 LNTNKLNI
-506 SVSSSDGGLV
+506 ASNDGGLV
-516 IAGATQQF
+516 LANNTIQF
-524 KDKNGKV
+524 SDKDKNV
-531 RIQMGQDAQGNFNFI
+531 RVQIGQDTKGDFNFI
-546 LVAGDGTTTLID
+546 VKGTDGRTVLLDSTGLHEGAISD
-558 GTGVKANAIAD
+558 G
-569 KLIKTNMVADQAI
+569 LIKTDMIADN
-582 GSQQI
+582 SI
-587 NYSSFVT
+587 NSNKIDYSSVIS
-594 GFNASTN
+594 GLNADGSN
-601 TNFINASKVAIDLT
+601 YINASKVAIDLT

-624 NMNTTVTSVQST
+624 SIKTI
-636 ANTAK
+636 
-641 STADTASSNANNAVS
+641 
-656 TANSANTSA
+656 ANSAN
-665 STALNNA
+665 
-672 NSALDTANT
+672 
-681 AKTTATTA
+681 
-689 STNASNAVNT
+689 
-699 ANSANS
+699 
-705 TANTANTN
+705 
-713 ASTAVNTANTALST
+713 
-727 ANNIQVGGRNLLID
+727 
-741 TDEIKYVNVNIPTS
+741 
-755 YNVFDPYST
+755 
-764 YNRKTLRELGFV
+764 
-776 ANDIVTIS
+776 
-784 FNWDI
+784 
-789 DKNGSLSEVYGNF
+789 DK
-802 RLEWK
+802 
-807 GINSSG
+807 
-813 IDNQYLGLIKN
+813 IDN
-824 PVDTFSSSNT
+824 
-834 SGKAIVTTQLTESV
+834 
-848 LDSHTVRFR
+848 
-857 IDNSV
+857 
-862 IAFKVSKMKL
+862 
-872 EKGNKSTDWTP
+872 
-883 APEDIDQTIA
+883 
-893 SVKTVTETNT
+893 
-903 TSISAI
+903 
-909 QGQISTLISNTT
+909 
-921 ITAIDGTT
+921 
-929 TQLKDAYNGTVNT
+929 
-942 INSMKTTIGE
+942 
-952 HTTDINANTKNI
+952 
-964 TSVTSRTSTLE
+964 
-975 TNLSSISATL
+975 
-985 SSTKSTVDTHT
+985 
-996 TQISTAN
+996 
-1003 TNITTALNNASSAVS
+1003 LN
-1018 TANTANTTANSA
+1018 
-1030 KTTATTASTNVA
+1030 
-1042 TLTTTV
+1042 
-1048 TNTTSRVASL
+1048 
-1058 ELTTSGLS
+1058 
-1066 TRVGATETTLTNLSI
+1066 
-1081 GGRNFIKNSNFYI
+1081 
-1094 GSSYWGLTSVATVDT
+1094 
-1109 SFKYNSHNTLKLS
+1109 
-1122 RLGATTDNWYGVQ
+1122 
-1135 QTLSCDC
+1135 
-1142 SQGKI
+1142 
-1147 YTASCYYYIDDISKL
+1147 
-1162 DYGFAFEMKGKT
+1162 
-1174 SSGDVGIASYPTFI
+1174 
-1188 AATAVSKKWT
+1188 
-1198 KISYTFTIN
+1198 
-1207 RNDLTSIF
+1207 
-1215 AYPWIKRNGI
+1215 
-1225 VWFAD
+1225 
-1230 FKLEEGNQAT
+1230 
-1240 SWSPAPEDVQAYTD
+1240 
-1254 TQISSAKSE
+1254 
-1263 IKQTTDSI
+1263 
-1271 SQSVSNIN
+1271 
-1279 SSITTINNTLGNKAE
+1279 
-1294 KSTVESINNSVTSL
+1294 
-1308 NTTLS
+1308 
-1313 GITGRVSTLET
+1313 
-1324 NTTTLTTTLNNLQVG
+1324 VG

-1383 GFTSNSWT
+1383 GFTSNTWT
-1391 GFTGKLTETLKEGKQ
+1391 GFTGKLTETLKEGEQ

-1426 IIIKNHANNKA
+1426 IIIKNHANNKV

-1472 HVIRNG
+1472 YVIRNG

-1498 APEDVENEITT
+1498 APEDVDSSISDIKTITETNTTSISAIQGQISTLISNTTVTVDGKEKTLKDAYSGTVQTVNSINTTIGEHTSTLNTLSGTVSSNSSKITSIQTDLNGIKTSVSSVQSDLNSTKSQLSSLSTTLDGFESRVETTESNLNNLSIGGRNLIRTSYIVNRECSSFLYDSSNGIWTCVAPKASSAWGRGFYISSGGKIPVERGKTLLISLEVNPSIDCTWSADVNNSYAGNQGGNDNDDLTKRHNSSRTLLANTWTKCWFSYTAKSNVSYDLFDSSSNWGIVTTSLSNDVLFKFRNVKGEYGNTPTDWTPAPEDVQDYTDTQISSAKTEIKQTTDSISQSVSSINSNITTINSTLGNKAEKSTVESISNSVTSLNTTLNGITGRVSSLETNTTTLTTTINNLSVGGRNLVLNSAPKTNNWSWAGLSGTRSLVADTVAPYGYVMKATFSAIGTSGGGMYKVPKEKLTVGTKYSWSVWLKSSKSMTIEVGMEQGGTKYCAVTTSWQKFTHTFVAADKSNYAFVMYAKGSIASGDYYFAHSIKVEEGTMSTDWTPAPEDVENEITT
-1509 VRETVTS
+1509 VQETVTS

-1531 VDSTTLNSYKDTVNG
+1531 VDSTTLNSYKDIVNG

-1570 SSVSKTVSTK
+1570 SSVSKTISTK

-1596 KSGTNYACR
+1596 KTGTNYACR

-1615 GYTKAPVADD
+1615 GYVNAPVADD

-1639 CEFRDLYAMVKPN
+1639 CEFRDLYGMVKPN

-1661 TLNGPYTAPS
+1661 TLNGPYTTPS
-1671 SYLYERNASGFG
+1671 SFLYERNASGFG
-1683 KIIYTNPIIIGPDKA
+1683 KINYTNPIIIGPDKV
-1698 CSRDTWIRYSRTLT
+1698 CNRNTWIRYSKTFT
-1712 TGSDTDSIMVRFGFH
+1712 TGADTESLMVRFGFH

-1764 QSPAEVMTA
+1764 QSPTAVKTA
-1773 FNGISQYFQISSD
+1773 FNGISQYFEVSES

-1797 YTSMND
+1797 YMAFNDRGLVRYIANQEKRYIYMVQQRTFEKTLDNQTPALTSAQLNIGKTNNWDDISNNIPKAKDYAQTFTLYFDNELISLLAGYAPNNQVPLEIFTSNPSNLTYSGISSGSQNGVVGEDYVSSVYTEIISMTPTSITFKAARICCVYEVTVDKLGLIKYYQFKRNYAGGKMTW
-1803 KGLVH
+1803 KGL
-1808 HIGSTGYEYMYV
+1808 
-1820 SGAIYCSLEIPQG
+1820 
-1833 GLKNYKVLYSQ
+1833 
-1844 CDNWNNLKELINGKI
+1844 
-1859 PKVYVVDKHEYPRG
+1859 
-1873 PNMITSSN
+1873 
-1881 VFIEST
+1881 
-1887 DETGFY
+1887 
-1893 VTATIKGS
+1893 
-1901 NVTVNSYLSNDTIL
+1901 
-1915 GSKITNYVSTTT
+1915 
-1927 TTEGTLFLRLL
+1927 LF
-1938 LLA
+1938 A

>member
-1 MYNTSQNYKNY
+1 MYNTSKNYKIY

-23 IILGSRT
+23 IILGSRI
-30 LNNDDVIQLKT
+30 LDNNDVIQLKT
-41 ELQQPSNGF
+41 ELQQPNNGF

-93 QGIFNIDKVEKT
+93 QGTFNIDKVEKT

-183 ITREGKLTIVVPVE
+183 ITREGKFTIVTPVE
-197 VDYTVTSNNY
+197 VDYTITSNNY

-240 AIEEKNTISAGSLG
+240 AIKEKNTISVGSLG
-254 TDNMELTFINPWM
+254 TDNMELTFVNPWM

-313 KAFMF
+313 KALIF
-318 SDKIN
+318 SDKLN

-371 NIADLT
+371 NITDLT

-421 NLSNAIINKADIA
+421 NLSSAIINKADIA

-487 IESLDVTKINAGT
+487 VESLVADKITSGT
-500 LNTNKI
+500 LNTNKLNI
-506 SVSSSDGGLV
+506 ASNDGGLV
-516 IAGATQQF
+516 LANNTIQF
-524 KDKNGKV
+524 SDKDKNV
-531 RIQMGQDAQGNFNFI
+531 RVQIGQDTKGDFNFI
-546 LVAGDGTTTLID
+546 VKGTDGRTVLLDSTGLHEGAISD
-558 GTGVKANAIAD
+558 G
-569 KLIKTNMVADQAI
+569 LIKTDMIADN
-582 GSQQI
+582 SI
-587 NYSSFVT
+587 NSNKIDYSSVIS
-594 GFNASTN
+594 GLNADGSN
-601 TNFINASKVAIDLT
+601 YINASKVAIDLT

-624 NMNTTVTSVQST
+624 SVKT
-636 ANTAK
+636 I
-641 STADTASSNANNAVS
+641 
-656 TANSANTSA
+656 ANSAN
-665 STALNNA
+665 
-672 NSALDTANT
+672 
-681 AKTTATTA
+681 
-689 STNASNAVNT
+689 
-699 ANSANS
+699 
-705 TANTANTN
+705 
-713 ASTAVNTANTALST
+713 
-727 ANNIQVGGRNLLID
+727 
-741 TDEIKYVNVNIPTS
+741 
-755 YNVFDPYST
+755 
-764 YNRKTLRELGFV
+764 
-776 ANDIVTIS
+776 
-784 FNWDI
+784 
-789 DKNGSLSEVYGNF
+789 DK
-802 RLEWK
+802 
-807 GINSSG
+807 
-813 IDNQYLGLIKN
+813 IDN
-824 PVDTFSSSNT
+824 
-834 SGKAIVTTQLTESV
+834 
-848 LDSHTVRFR
+848 
-857 IDNSV
+857 
-862 IAFKVSKMKL
+862 
-872 EKGNKSTDWTP
+872 
-883 APEDIDQTIA
+883 
-893 SVKTVTETNT
+893 
-903 TSISAI
+903 
-909 QGQISTLISNTT
+909 
-921 ITAIDGTT
+921 
-929 TQLKDAYNGTVNT
+929 
-942 INSMKTTIGE
+942 
-952 HTTDINANTKNI
+952 
-964 TSVTSRTSTLE
+964 
-975 TNLSSISATL
+975 
-985 SSTKSTVDTHT
+985 
-996 TQISTAN
+996 
-1003 TNITTALNNASSAVS
+1003 LN
-1018 TANTANTTANSA
+1018 
-1030 KTTATTASTNVA
+1030 
-1042 TLTTTV
+1042 
-1048 TNTTSRVASL
+1048 
-1058 ELTTSGLS
+1058 
-1066 TRVGATETTLTNLSI
+1066 
-1081 GGRNFIKNSNFYI
+1081 
-1094 GSSYWGLTSVATVDT
+1094 
-1109 SFKYNSHNTLKLS
+1109 
-1122 RLGATTDNWYGVQ
+1122 
-1135 QTLSCDC
+1135 
-1142 SQGKI
+1142 
-1147 YTASCYYYIDDISKL
+1147 
-1162 DYGFAFEMKGKT
+1162 
-1174 SSGDVGIASYPTFI
+1174 
-1188 AATAVSKKWT
+1188 
-1198 KISYTFTIN
+1198 
-1207 RNDLTSIF
+1207 
-1215 AYPWIKRNGI
+1215 
-1225 VWFAD
+1225 
-1230 FKLEEGNQAT
+1230 
-1240 SWSPAPEDVQAYTD
+1240 
-1254 TQISSAKSE
+1254 
-1263 IKQTTDSI
+1263 
-1271 SQSVSNIN
+1271 
-1279 SSITTINNTLGNKAE
+1279 
-1294 KSTVESINNSVTSL
+1294 
-1308 NTTLS
+1308 
-1313 GITGRVSTLET
+1313 
-1324 NTTTLTTTLNNLQVG
+1324 VG

-1383 GFTSNSWT
+1383 GFTSNTWT
-1391 GFTGKLTETLKEGKQ
+1391 GFTGKLTETLKEGEQ

-1426 IIIKNHANNKA
+1426 IIIKNHANNKV

-1472 HVIRNG
+1472 YVIRNG

-1498 APEDVENEITT
+1498 APEDVDCSISDIKTITETNTTSISAIQGQISTLISNTTVIVDGKEKTLKDAYSGTVQTVNSINTTIGEHTSTLNTLNGTVSSNSSKITSIQTDLNGIKTSVSSVQSDLNSTKSQLSSLSTTLDGFESRVEATESNLNNLSIGGRNLIRTSYIVNRECSSFSYDSSNGIWTCVAPKASSAWGRGFYISSGGKIPVERGKTLLISLEVNPSIDCTWNADVNNSYAGNQGGNDNDDLNKRHNSSRTLLANTWTKCWFSYTAKSNVSYDLFDSSSNWGIVTTSLSNDVLFKFRNVKGEYGNTPTDWTPAPEDVQAYTDTQISSAKTEIKQTTDSISQSVSNINSSITTINSTLGNKAEKSTVESISNSVTSLNTTLNGITGRVSTLETNTTTLTTTINNLSVGGRNLVLNSAPKTNNWSWAGLSGTRSLVADTVAPYGYVMKATFSAIGTSGGGMYKVPKEKLTVGTKYSWSVWLKSSKSMTIEVGMEQGGTKYCDVTTSWQKFTHTFVAADKSNYAFVMYAKGSIASGDYYFAHSIKVEEGTMSTDWTPAPEDVENEITT
-1509 VRETVTS
+1509 VQETVTS

-1596 KSGTNYACR
+1596 KTGTNYACR

-1615 GYTKAPVADD
+1615 GYVKAPVADD

-1639 CEFRDLYAMVKPN
+1639 CEFRDLYGMVKPN

-1661 TLNGPYTAPS
+1661 TLNGPYTTPS
-1671 SYLYERNASGFG
+1671 SFLYERNASGFG
-1683 KIIYTNPIIIGPDKA
+1683 KINYTNPIIIGPDKA
-1698 CSRDTWIRYSRTLT
+1698 CSRDTWIRYSRTFT
-1712 TGSDTDSIMVRFGFH
+1712 TGTDTDSIMVRFGFH

-1764 QSPAEVMTA
+1764 QSPTAVKTA
-1773 FNGISQYFQISSD
+1773 FNGISQYFEVSES

-1797 YTSMND
+1797 YMAFND
-1803 KGLVH
+1803 RGLVRYIANQEKRYIYLVQYRDFTFQLSPDQEFSLTQEQIN
-1808 HIGSTGYEYMYV
+1808 IGTTSNYYQISNYV
-1820 SGAIYCSLEIPQG
+1820 PPLSLYCSEYTI
-1833 GLKNYKVLYSQ
+1833 NF
-1844 CDNWNNLKELINGKI
+1844 DNELINLLAGYAPQTMVNTGVFSKTN
-1859 PKVYVVDKHEYPRG
+1859 PTSLVYSGLTGPSSSDLVGEDYIVNYHFEIKKMTSTSITIYGGICCSVYSQKRSSSGTYKEY
-1873 PNMITSSN
+1873 
-1881 VFIEST
+1881 
-1887 DETGFY
+1887 
-1893 VTATIKGS
+1893 K
-1901 NVTVNSYLSNDTIL
+1901 
-1915 GSKITNYVSTTT
+1915 
-1927 TTEGTLFLRLL
+1927 FLRNYKGGKFKWGGLVI
-1938 LLA
+1938 A